1 MSSQAAQ
8 HISVNHNT
16 LEELKENGK
25 PSVEEDSA
33 RTSRRRVISTVT
45 ISHMKKAQ
53 SSPDIPWLTETDASR
68 FSTGRGSVLLACST
82 RAHHTKHSTAH
93 IYTAAAGADD
103 HIEHE
108 VSEAASSPP
117 GENADIG
124 PVNGDTSSSP
134 LVSKGFRSVKPS
146 LVTTEKKHTQPEDGS
161 CLSTDATHDPG
172 SAFEQTYSSEHT
184 ASEEMESAG
193 NPSPALPITENMS
206 DLQPQDLNFPN
217 LNYFIPVHLPRDGK
231 PEHSSAE
238 PPELE
243 MHPARLQPGA
253 VERDDVLAEQ
263 SQSCKTV
270 QDDQASSRPDIDQ
283 ATTPDECEELLTT
296 SSDTVVNGSVGSSSG
311 PDGASA
317 TDGDPTGTL
326 SAGHPPGS
334 DSDSQRSFSPT
345 GRASAYP
352 STMAVNPTIVLLQH
366 NRLMGDASSPT
377 PTPSPVPDAA
387 GQTGERAGEHPHDR
401 RAYERYADGE
411 RWVADGRPSVR
422 VIRPPDFPGIGG
434 VDEAGI
440 PLTSTDRPKDW
451 YKTMFNQIHKVNK
464 EPSDCNPYLPT
475 YRFPEERAQH
485 SHCQELNAYK
495 PTYIFP
501 EGTEKPPDP
510 EENPYRPTYVFSEFV
525 SRLNPEEDDEV
536 DGTFTP
542 RSDGTSDHSVPRSKS
557 LSDGPD
563 FDAQQQQRS
572 ATLPARIC
580 LRSAAQREWEPPD
593 KRVDTRSYR
602 AEPKSIFEYEPGRS
616 SVLDKEAPE
625 PQTLWQELP
634 VKKPQA
640 YGRLGSD
647 GRAENAGERMKTGPE
662 AVGTR
667 KIVQEEEEQVER
679 QNGRE
684 TGMTR
689 RPSYVSMEEIDV
701 QNEEWYK
708 FFAEL
713 EFGQRPFRRKIW
725 EYTPGNCSILPPQEK
740 QMSAYSTSAEQ
751 PTDKSG
757 YSMEPGYYAVRRQ
770 SEPAVSPVG
779 APGCEEEERQVYKAV
794 LEGGDIPMQG
804 LSSVIKRPSITSAPL
819 SPRSKGGDSVSA
831 LLFSDSDVVFSNPGS
846 SQIHPFRSAEAEAP
860 GASRFTV
867 ADRPSEPSKLTCD
880 EDVGVDQGLAK
891 RRSHSC
897 DDLLNESHSVET
909 EQPVKS
915 ESAENLTTKERNEYA
930 EIGDINRRDRG
941 KRKKVK
947 RKVRVTDPEF
957 SELYRTMHQIDR
969 QQITPS
975 PSLCCVGTM
984 VKRYEGSGMGLLP
997 NQGGQTEEVPKD
1009 LVTSRITEFEKFI
1022 KRTKSMPNLKI
1033 ANLVPSPVAVMVM
1046 CKSDTLSIRRMG
1058 NSFSA
1063 DSLLDSEVAME
1074 SKWQSTERKPSAV
1087 PRKKTSFASSD
1098 AVNPKRSAA
1107 APPLVVNQ
1115 ISLER
1120 ERDDDADTDGFASKL
1135 SEFVLVDRTSV
1146 CTESELD
1153 RLSFASCESLEK
1165 ARRRTHKHLSGGCTG
1180 YCPASWARFTLMS
1193 LYDKNN
1199 YDYYRSRSSPLNY
1212 KSMKMENYA
1221 RSYRTQAQPDRSSF
1235 ARAACLINPV
1245 PVRLKKKKK
1254 CLTSPLQTT
1263 SRQEHR
1269 AETLSSVHETYRE
1282 RMRRETRRRSL
1293 PDNRLLREL
1302 KTELKPFVPERK
1314 SSRYIWEN
1322 SEAPYPYFSENHY
1335 PGHLENIE
1343 MPCPFLPKRQY
1354 AEYLVDS
1361 SYPLLK
1367 PISPVP
1373 PSTYLLDRDQPTYLP
1388 AAVRGAYSCHVD
1400 GLEGRSMSPLWLLG
1414 SSPLPLEAALYPQPN
1429 LNHSELSLHSLDPSH
1444 RAQGDYHFVH
1454 RQESL
1459 SPRPM
1464 SACSSP
1470 TGRPPPIYESRE
1482 SAEVV
1487 SRRRRE
1493 DKERMLEEQRRI
1505 RREQEEADI
1514 ASRRHSGVFLSH
1526 HQFITNDR
1534 FGDLLNI
1541 DDSWKRTS
1549 VGEVCPSSPSPAQ
1562 PTRQTARAKYNFR
1575 AQSQKELPLHKGD
1588 VVYINRQVDQN
1599 WYEGEHHGRVG
1610 IFPATYVE
1618 LQPTQE
1624 KAPLSPLPA
1633 APPQVIQC
1641 GEAMGKF
1648 NFTADSH
1655 LEMSF
1660 KKGERIAVLRRV
1672 DENWYEGRIPGTA
1685 RHGIFPASY
1694 VEVLR
1699 KPLVKN
1705 AADYPDA
1712 PSPLGY
1718 GHHQGQGG
1726 NAEPGRLSR
1735 KFPPRSSTL
1744 PSHAAKGTDGSRALL
1759 QAVTSEWLDLTVRV
1773 SPSGTPTPPPPPL
1786 TPDLLASAPG
1796 RKPGVWNDEMMWGRR
1811 SRSPVPSQPPSNSSP
1826 LRGAGT
1832 HSIKLLPA
1840 GLPLTM
1846 SEASYVEAVCNEILQ
1861 IAEKSVQYCSSLSPF
1876 PQSEWLG
1883 PAAGCSYGRSETE
1896 RRPSPSHRDYGLR
1909 LVEPRYSPSLI
1920 PSAMHSPSMACR
1932 TSLSQPGSR
1941 TSLARQPGLRPSSS
1955 HPGYDSRLYDP
1966 GYAYASVQRGYAY
1979 RPLEVGYGLRSTE
1992 QAAYEQ
1998 RGSRDGYEYRLAE
2011 SSYRSRLAERDFDQR
2026 AMSRPGS
2033 GYDKTPSLIISQQP
2047 QPQQPVRIPDD
2058 FHLTG
2063 EPRFQAIY
2071 NYKPQNEDELE
2082 LLVGDVVEVME
2093 KCDDGWFVG
2102 TSRRTRLFG
2111 TFPGNYVKRV

>member
-124 PVNGDTSSSP
+124 PVNGDASSSP

-184 ASEEMESAG
+184 ASEEMEPAG
-193 NPSPALPITENMS
+193 NPPPALPITENMS
-206 DLQPQDLNFPN
+206 DLQPQDLNLPN

-366 NRLMGDASSPT
+366 NRLMGEQQKRLSRLSDASSPT

-485 SHCQELNAYK
+485 SHCQ
-495 PTYIFP
+495 
-501 EGTEKPPDP
+501 

-647 GRAENAGERMKTGPE
+647 GRAENAAERMKTGPE

-667 KIVQEEEEQVER
+667 KIVQEEEEEQVER

-819 SPRSKGGDSVSA
+819 SPRSK
-831 LLFSDSDVVFSNPGS
+831 
-846 SQIHPFRSAEAEAP
+846 
-860 GASRFTV
+860 
-867 ADRPSEPSKLTCD
+867 
-880 EDVGVDQGLAK
+880 
-891 RRSHSC
+891 
-897 DDLLNESHSVET
+897 
-909 EQPVKS
+909 
-915 ESAENLTTKERNEYA
+915 
-930 EIGDINRRDRG
+930 
-941 KRKKVK
+941 
-947 RKVRVTDPEF
+947 
-957 SELYRTMHQIDR
+957 
-969 QQITPS
+969 
-975 PSLCCVGTM
+975 
-984 VKRYEGSGMGLLP
+984 
-997 NQGGQTEEVPKD
+997 
-1009 LVTSRITEFEKFI
+1009 
-1022 KRTKSMPNLKI
+1022 
-1033 ANLVPSPVAVMVM
+1033 
-1046 CKSDTLSIRRMG
+1046 
-1058 NSFSA
+1058 
-1063 DSLLDSEVAME
+1063 
-1074 SKWQSTERKPSAV
+1074 
-1087 PRKKTSFASSD
+1087 
-1098 AVNPKRSAA
+1098 
-1107 APPLVVNQ
+1107 
-1115 ISLER
+1115 
-1120 ERDDDADTDGFASKL
+1120 
-1135 SEFVLVDRTSV
+1135 
-1146 CTESELD
+1146 
-1153 RLSFASCESLEK
+1153 
-1165 ARRRTHKHLSGGCTG
+1165 
-1180 YCPASWARFTLMS
+1180 
-1193 LYDKNN
+1193 
-1199 YDYYRSRSSPLNY
+1199 
-1212 KSMKMENYA
+1212 
-1221 RSYRTQAQPDRSSF
+1221 
-1235 ARAACLINPV
+1235 
-1245 PVRLKKKKK
+1245 
-1254 CLTSPLQTT
+1254 
-1263 SRQEHR
+1263 
-1269 AETLSSVHETYRE
+1269 
-1282 RMRRETRRRSL
+1282 
-1293 PDNRLLREL
+1293 
-1302 KTELKPFVPERK
+1302 
-1314 SSRYIWEN
+1314 
-1322 SEAPYPYFSENHY
+1322 
-1335 PGHLENIE
+1335 
-1343 MPCPFLPKRQY
+1343 
-1354 AEYLVDS
+1354 
-1361 SYPLLK
+1361 
-1367 PISPVP
+1367 
-1373 PSTYLLDRDQPTYLP
+1373 
-1388 AAVRGAYSCHVD
+1388 
-1400 GLEGRSMSPLWLLG
+1400 
-1414 SSPLPLEAALYPQPN
+1414 
-1429 LNHSELSLHSLDPSH
+1429 
-1444 RAQGDYHFVH
+1444 
-1454 RQESL
+1454 ESL

-1641 GEAMGKF
+1641 GEAVGKF

-1718 GHHQGQGG
+1718 SHHQGQGG

-1846 SEASYVEAVCNEILQ
+1846 SEASYV
-1861 IAEKSVQYCSSLSPF
+1861 
-1876 PQSEWLG
+1876 
-1883 PAAGCSYGRSETE
+1883 
-1896 RRPSPSHRDYGLR
+1896 
-1909 LVEPRYSPSLI
+1909 
-1920 PSAMHSPSMACR
+1920 
-1932 TSLSQPGSR
+1932 
-1941 TSLARQPGLRPSSS
+1941 
-1955 HPGYDSRLYDP
+1955 
-1966 GYAYASVQRGYAY
+1966 
-1979 RPLEVGYGLRSTE
+1979 
-1992 QAAYEQ
+1992 
-1998 RGSRDGYEYRLAE
+1998 
-2011 SSYRSRLAERDFDQR
+2011 
-2026 AMSRPGS
+2026 
-2033 GYDKTPSLIISQQP
+2033 QP

-2063 EPRFQAIY
+2063 EPFQAIY

>member
-124 PVNGDTSSSP
+124 PVNGDASSSP

-184 ASEEMESAG
+184 ASEEMEPAG
-193 NPSPALPITENMS
+193 NPPPALPITENMS
-206 DLQPQDLNFPN
+206 DLQPQDLNLPN

-366 NRLMGDASSPT
+366 NRLMGEQQKRLSRLSDASSPT

-485 SHCQELNAYK
+485 SHCQ
-495 PTYIFP
+495 
-501 EGTEKPPDP
+501 

-647 GRAENAGERMKTGPE
+647 GRAENAAERMKTGPE

-667 KIVQEEEEQVER
+667 KIVQEEEEEQVER

-819 SPRSKGGDSVSA
+819 SPRSK
-831 LLFSDSDVVFSNPGS
+831 
-846 SQIHPFRSAEAEAP
+846 
-860 GASRFTV
+860 
-867 ADRPSEPSKLTCD
+867 
-880 EDVGVDQGLAK
+880 
-891 RRSHSC
+891 
-897 DDLLNESHSVET
+897 
-909 EQPVKS
+909 
-915 ESAENLTTKERNEYA
+915 
-930 EIGDINRRDRG
+930 
-941 KRKKVK
+941 
-947 RKVRVTDPEF
+947 
-957 SELYRTMHQIDR
+957 
-969 QQITPS
+969 
-975 PSLCCVGTM
+975 
-984 VKRYEGSGMGLLP
+984 
-997 NQGGQTEEVPKD
+997 
-1009 LVTSRITEFEKFI
+1009 
-1022 KRTKSMPNLKI
+1022 
-1033 ANLVPSPVAVMVM
+1033 
-1046 CKSDTLSIRRMG
+1046 
-1058 NSFSA
+1058 
-1063 DSLLDSEVAME
+1063 
-1074 SKWQSTERKPSAV
+1074 
-1087 PRKKTSFASSD
+1087 
-1098 AVNPKRSAA
+1098 
-1107 APPLVVNQ
+1107 
-1115 ISLER
+1115 
-1120 ERDDDADTDGFASKL
+1120 
-1135 SEFVLVDRTSV
+1135 
-1146 CTESELD
+1146 
-1153 RLSFASCESLEK
+1153 
-1165 ARRRTHKHLSGGCTG
+1165 
-1180 YCPASWARFTLMS
+1180 
-1193 LYDKNN
+1193 
-1199 YDYYRSRSSPLNY
+1199 
-1212 KSMKMENYA
+1212 
-1221 RSYRTQAQPDRSSF
+1221 
-1235 ARAACLINPV
+1235 
-1245 PVRLKKKKK
+1245 
-1254 CLTSPLQTT
+1254 
-1263 SRQEHR
+1263 
-1269 AETLSSVHETYRE
+1269 
-1282 RMRRETRRRSL
+1282 
-1293 PDNRLLREL
+1293 
-1302 KTELKPFVPERK
+1302 
-1314 SSRYIWEN
+1314 
-1322 SEAPYPYFSENHY
+1322 
-1335 PGHLENIE
+1335 
-1343 MPCPFLPKRQY
+1343 
-1354 AEYLVDS
+1354 
-1361 SYPLLK
+1361 
-1367 PISPVP
+1367 
-1373 PSTYLLDRDQPTYLP
+1373 
-1388 AAVRGAYSCHVD
+1388 
-1400 GLEGRSMSPLWLLG
+1400 
-1414 SSPLPLEAALYPQPN
+1414 
-1429 LNHSELSLHSLDPSH
+1429 
-1444 RAQGDYHFVH
+1444 
-1454 RQESL
+1454 ESL

-1641 GEAMGKF
+1641 GEAVGKF

-1718 GHHQGQGG
+1718 SHHQGQGG
-1726 NAEPGRLSR
+1726 NAE
-1735 KFPPRSSTL
+1735 
-1744 PSHAAKGTDGSRALL
+1744 
-1759 QAVTSEWLDLTVRV
+1759 
-1773 SPSGTPTPPPPPL
+1773 
-1786 TPDLLASAPG
+1786 
-1796 RKPGVWNDEMMWGRR
+1796 PGVWNDEMMWGRR

-1832 HSIKLLPA
+1832 HSIK
-1840 GLPLTM
+1840 
-1846 SEASYVEAVCNEILQ
+1846 
-1861 IAEKSVQYCSSLSPF
+1861 
-1876 PQSEWLG
+1876 
-1883 PAAGCSYGRSETE
+1883 
-1896 RRPSPSHRDYGLR
+1896 
-1909 LVEPRYSPSLI
+1909 
-1920 PSAMHSPSMACR
+1920 
-1932 TSLSQPGSR
+1932 
-1941 TSLARQPGLRPSSS
+1941 
-1955 HPGYDSRLYDP
+1955 
-1966 GYAYASVQRGYAY
+1966 
-1979 RPLEVGYGLRSTE
+1979 
-1992 QAAYEQ
+1992 
-1998 RGSRDGYEYRLAE
+1998 
-2011 SSYRSRLAERDFDQR
+2011 
-2026 AMSRPGS
+2026 
-2033 GYDKTPSLIISQQP
+2033 QP

-2063 EPRFQAIY
+2063 EPFQAIY

>member
-93 IYTAAAGADD
+93 IYTAAAGADA

-117 GENADIG
+117 SGNADIG
-124 PVNGDTSSSP
+124 PVNGDASSSP
-134 LVSKGFRSVKPS
+134 LVAKGFRSVKPS

-193 NPSPALPITENMS
+193 NPPPALPITENMS
-206 DLQPQDLNFPN
+206 DLQPQDLNVPN

-238 PPELE
+238 SLELE
-243 MHPARLQPGA
+243 MHPARCQPRA
-253 VERDDVLAEQ
+253 MERDDVLAEQ
-263 SQSCKTV
+263 SQSCKTA
-270 QDDQASSRPDIDQ
+270 QDDQASSRPDIGQ

-296 SSDTVVNGSVGSSSG
+296 SSDTIVNGGVGSASG
-311 PDGASA
+311 PHGASA
-317 TDGDPTGTL
+317 TDGGPTGTL
-326 SAGHPPGS
+326 PAGPRPGS

-366 NRLMGDASSPT
+366 NRLMGEQQKRLSRLSDASSPA
-377 PTPSPVPDAA
+377 PTPSPAPDAA

-401 RAYERYADGE
+401 RAYEGYVDGQ
-411 RWVADGRPSVR
+411 RWAADGRPSVR
-422 VIRPPDFPGIGG
+422 VIRPPDFPGIGA

-485 SHCQELNAYK
+485 SHCQEVNAYK

-501 EGTEKPPDP
+501 EGTENPPDP

-525 SRLNPEEDDEV
+525 ARLNPEEDDEV

-542 RSDGTSDHSVPRSKS
+542 RSDGTSDHVVPRSKS
-557 LSDGPD
+557 LSDSRD
-563 FDAQQQQRS
+563 FDAQQQRS

-647 GRAENAGERMKTGPE
+647 GRAENAAERMKTGPE
-662 AVGTR
+662 AMGTR
-667 KIVQEEEEQVER
+667 KIVQEEEQVER

-740 QMSAYSTSAEQ
+740 QMSAYSVSAEQ

-831 LLFSDSDVVFSNPGS
+831 LLFSDSDVVCSNPGS
-846 SQIHPFRSAEAEAP
+846 SQTHPFRSAGAEAP
-860 GASRFTV
+860 GASGFAV
-867 ADRPSEPSKLTCD
+867 ADRPSEPSKFTCD

-984 VKRYEGSGMGLLP
+984 VKRYEGSGVGLLP

-1087 PRKKTSFASSD
+1087 PRKKASFASSD
-1098 AVNPKRSAA
+1098 AVSPQKSTA

-1221 RSYRTQAQPDRSSF
+1221 RNYRTQVQPDRSSF

-1302 KTELKPFVPERK
+1302 KTEIKPFVPERK

-1343 MPCPFLPKRQY
+1343 MSCPFLPKRQY

-1388 AAVRGAYSCHVD
+1388 AAVRGAYSCHLD

-1414 SSPLPLEAALYPQPN
+1414 SSPLPLEATLYPQPN

-1444 RAQGDYHFVH
+1444 RAQGDCHFVH
-1454 RQESL
+1454 HQESL

-1487 SRRRRE
+1487 ARRRRE
-1493 DKERMLEEQRRI
+1493 EKERMLEEQRRI

-1624 KAPLSPLPA
+1624 KAPLSPLAA

-1641 GEAMGKF
+1641 GEAVGKF

-1718 GHHQGQGG
+1718 SHQQGQGG

-1744 PSHAAKGTDGSRALL
+1744 PSHAAKGRDGSRALL
-1759 QAVTSEWLDLTVRV
+1759 QAITSEWLDLTVRV

-1796 RKPGVWNDEMMWGRR
+1796 RKSGVWNDEMMWGRR

-1832 HSIKLLPA
+1832 HSIK
-1840 GLPLTM
+1840 
-1846 SEASYVEAVCNEILQ
+1846 
-1861 IAEKSVQYCSSLSPF
+1861 
-1876 PQSEWLG
+1876 
-1883 PAAGCSYGRSETE
+1883 
-1896 RRPSPSHRDYGLR
+1896 
-1909 LVEPRYSPSLI
+1909 
-1920 PSAMHSPSMACR
+1920 
-1932 TSLSQPGSR
+1932 
-1941 TSLARQPGLRPSSS
+1941 
-1955 HPGYDSRLYDP
+1955 
-1966 GYAYASVQRGYAY
+1966 
-1979 RPLEVGYGLRSTE
+1979 
-1992 QAAYEQ
+1992 
-1998 RGSRDGYEYRLAE
+1998 
-2011 SSYRSRLAERDFDQR
+2011 
-2026 AMSRPGS
+2026 
-2033 GYDKTPSLIISQQP
+2033 QP

>member
-103 HIEHE
+103 YIEHE

-124 PVNGDTSSSP
+124 PVNGDASSSP

-146 LVTTEKKHTQPEDGS
+146 LVTTEKKHTQ
-161 CLSTDATHDPG
+161 
-172 SAFEQTYSSEHT
+172 
-184 ASEEMESAG
+184 
-193 NPSPALPITENMS
+193 
-206 DLQPQDLNFPN
+206 
-217 LNYFIPVHLPRDGK
+217 
-231 PEHSSAE
+231 
-238 PPELE
+238 
-243 MHPARLQPGA
+243 
-253 VERDDVLAEQ
+253 
-263 SQSCKTV
+263 
-270 QDDQASSRPDIDQ
+270 
-283 ATTPDECEELLTT
+283 
-296 SSDTVVNGSVGSSSG
+296 TVVNGSVGSSSG

-366 NRLMGDASSPT
+366 NRLMGEQQKRLSRLSDASSPT

-485 SHCQELNAYK
+485 SHCQ
-495 PTYIFP
+495 
-501 EGTEKPPDP
+501 
-510 EENPYRPTYVFSEFV
+510 
-525 SRLNPEEDDEV
+525 EDDEV

-647 GRAENAGERMKTGPE
+647 GRAENAAERMKTGPE

-667 KIVQEEEEQVER
+667 KIVQEEEEEQVER

-831 LLFSDSDVVFSNPGS
+831 LLFSDSDVVCSNPGS
-846 SQIHPFRSAEAEAP
+846 SQTHPFRSAEAEAP

-909 EQPVKS
+909 EQPFKS

-1245 PVRLKKKKK
+1245 PVRLKKKK

-1302 KTELKPFVPERK
+1302 KTEIKPFVPERK

-1641 GEAMGKF
+1641 GEAVGKF

-1718 GHHQGQGG
+1718 SHHQGQGG

-1909 LVEPRYSPSLI
+1909 LVEPRYSPNLI

-2033 GYDKTPSLIISQQP
+2033 GYDKTPSVIISQQP

>member
-93 IYTAAAGADD
+93 IYTAAAGADA

-108 VSEAASSPP
+108 VSESASSPP
-117 GENADIG
+117 SGNADIG
-124 PVNGDTSSSP
+124 PVNGDASSSP
-134 LVSKGFRSVKPS
+134 LVAKGFRSVKPS

-193 NPSPALPITENMS
+193 NPPPALPITENMS
-206 DLQPQDLNFPN
+206 DLQPQDLNVPN

-238 PPELE
+238 SLELE
-243 MHPARLQPGA
+243 MHPARCQPRA
-253 VERDDVLAEQ
+253 MERDDVLAEQ
-263 SQSCKTV
+263 SQSCKTA
-270 QDDQASSRPDIDQ
+270 QDDQASSRPDIGQ

-296 SSDTVVNGSVGSSSG
+296 SSDTIVNGGVGSASG
-311 PDGASA
+311 PHGASA
-317 TDGDPTGTL
+317 TDGGPTGTL
-326 SAGHPPGS
+326 PTGPRPGS

-366 NRLMGDASSPT
+366 NRLMGEQQKRLSRLSDASSPA
-377 PTPSPVPDAA
+377 PTPSPAPDAA

-401 RAYERYADGE
+401 RAYEGYVDGQ
-411 RWVADGRPSVR
+411 RWAADGRPSVR
-422 VIRPPDFPGIGG
+422 VIRPPDFPGIGA

-485 SHCQELNAYK
+485 SHCQEVNAYK

-525 SRLNPEEDDEV
+525 ARLNPEEDDEV

-542 RSDGTSDHSVPRSKS
+542 RSDGTSDHVVPRSKS
-557 LSDGPD
+557 LSDSRD
-563 FDAQQQQRS
+563 FDAQQQRS

-647 GRAENAGERMKTGPE
+647 GRAENAAERMKTGPE
-662 AVGTR
+662 AMGTR
-667 KIVQEEEEQVER
+667 KIVQEEEQVER

-740 QMSAYSTSAEQ
+740 QMSAYSVSAEQ

-831 LLFSDSDVVFSNPGS
+831 LLFSDSDVVCSNPGS
-846 SQIHPFRSAEAEAP
+846 SQTHPFRSAGAEAP
-860 GASRFTV
+860 GASGFAV
-867 ADRPSEPSKLTCD
+867 ADRPSEPSKFTCD

-984 VKRYEGSGMGLLP
+984 VKRYEGSGVGLLP

-1087 PRKKTSFASSD
+1087 PRKKASFASSD
-1098 AVNPKRSAA
+1098 AVSPQKSAA

-1221 RSYRTQAQPDRSSF
+1221 RNYRTQVQPDRSSF

-1302 KTELKPFVPERK
+1302 KTEIKPFVPERK

-1343 MPCPFLPKRQY
+1343 MSCPFLPKRQY

-1388 AAVRGAYSCHVD
+1388 AAVRGAYSCHLD

-1414 SSPLPLEAALYPQPN
+1414 SSPLPLEATLYPQPN

-1444 RAQGDYHFVH
+1444 RAQGDCHFVH
-1454 RQESL
+1454 HQESL

-1487 SRRRRE
+1487 ARRRRE
-1493 DKERMLEEQRRI
+1493 EKERMLEEQRRI

-1624 KAPLSPLPA
+1624 KAPLSPLAA

-1641 GEAMGKF
+1641 GEAVGKF

-1718 GHHQGQGG
+1718 SHQQGQGG
-1726 NAEPGRLSR
+1726 NAES
-1735 KFPPRSSTL
+1735 
-1744 PSHAAKGTDGSRALL
+1744 
-1759 QAVTSEWLDLTVRV
+1759 
-1773 SPSGTPTPPPPPL
+1773 
-1786 TPDLLASAPG
+1786 
-1796 RKPGVWNDEMMWGRR
+1796 GVWNDEMMWGRR

-1832 HSIKLLPA
+1832 HSIK
-1840 GLPLTM
+1840 
-1846 SEASYVEAVCNEILQ
+1846 
-1861 IAEKSVQYCSSLSPF
+1861 
-1876 PQSEWLG
+1876 
-1883 PAAGCSYGRSETE
+1883 
-1896 RRPSPSHRDYGLR
+1896 
-1909 LVEPRYSPSLI
+1909 
-1920 PSAMHSPSMACR
+1920 
-1932 TSLSQPGSR
+1932 
-1941 TSLARQPGLRPSSS
+1941 
-1955 HPGYDSRLYDP
+1955 
-1966 GYAYASVQRGYAY
+1966 
-1979 RPLEVGYGLRSTE
+1979 
-1992 QAAYEQ
+1992 
-1998 RGSRDGYEYRLAE
+1998 
-2011 SSYRSRLAERDFDQR
+2011 
-2026 AMSRPGS
+2026 
-2033 GYDKTPSLIISQQP
+2033 QP

>member
-93 IYTAAAGADD
+93 IYTAAAGADA

-117 GENADIG
+117 SGNADIG
-124 PVNGDTSSSP
+124 PVNGDASSSP
-134 LVSKGFRSVKPS
+134 LVAKGFRSVKPS
-146 LVTTEKKHTQPEDGS
+146 LVTTEKKHTQTIVNGGV
-161 CLSTDATHDPG
+161 G
-172 SAFEQTYSSEHT
+172 SA
-184 ASEEMESAG
+184 
-193 NPSPALPITENMS
+193 
-206 DLQPQDLNFPN
+206 
-217 LNYFIPVHLPRDGK
+217 
-231 PEHSSAE
+231 
-238 PPELE
+238 
-243 MHPARLQPGA
+243 
-253 VERDDVLAEQ
+253 
-263 SQSCKTV
+263 
-270 QDDQASSRPDIDQ
+270 
-283 ATTPDECEELLTT
+283 
-296 SSDTVVNGSVGSSSG
+296 SG
-311 PDGASA
+311 PHGASA
-317 TDGDPTGTL
+317 TDGGPTGTL
-326 SAGHPPGS
+326 PAGPRPGS

-366 NRLMGDASSPT
+366 NRLMGEQQKRLSRLSDASSPA
-377 PTPSPVPDAA
+377 PTPSPAPDAA

-401 RAYERYADGE
+401 RAYEGYVDGQ
-411 RWVADGRPSVR
+411 RWAADGRPSVR
-422 VIRPPDFPGIGG
+422 VIRPPDFPGIGA

-485 SHCQELNAYK
+485 SHCQEVNAYK

-501 EGTEKPPDP
+501 EGTENPPDP

-525 SRLNPEEDDEV
+525 ARLNPEEDDEV

-542 RSDGTSDHSVPRSKS
+542 RSDGTSDHVVPRSKS
-557 LSDGPD
+557 LSDSRD
-563 FDAQQQQRS
+563 FDAQQQRS

-647 GRAENAGERMKTGPE
+647 GRAENAAERMKTGPE
-662 AVGTR
+662 AMGTR
-667 KIVQEEEEQVER
+667 KIVQEEEQVER

-740 QMSAYSTSAEQ
+740 QMSAYSVSAEQ

-831 LLFSDSDVVFSNPGS
+831 LLFSDSDVVCSNPGS
-846 SQIHPFRSAEAEAP
+846 SQTHPFRSAGAEAP
-860 GASRFTV
+860 GASGFAV
-867 ADRPSEPSKLTCD
+867 ADRPSEPSKFTCD

-984 VKRYEGSGMGLLP
+984 VKRYEGSGVGLLP

-1087 PRKKTSFASSD
+1087 PRKKASFASSD
-1098 AVNPKRSAA
+1098 AVSPQKSTA

-1221 RSYRTQAQPDRSSF
+1221 RNYRTQVQPDRSSF

-1302 KTELKPFVPERK
+1302 KTEIKPFVPERK

-1343 MPCPFLPKRQY
+1343 MSCPFLPKRQY

-1388 AAVRGAYSCHVD
+1388 AAVRGAYSCHLD

-1414 SSPLPLEAALYPQPN
+1414 SSPLPLEATLYPQPN

-1444 RAQGDYHFVH
+1444 RAQGDCHFVH
-1454 RQESL
+1454 HQESL

-1487 SRRRRE
+1487 ARRRRE
-1493 DKERMLEEQRRI
+1493 EKERMLEEQRRI

-1624 KAPLSPLPA
+1624 KAPLSPLAA

-1641 GEAMGKF
+1641 GEAVGKF

-1718 GHHQGQGG
+1718 SHQQGQGG

-1744 PSHAAKGTDGSRALL
+1744 PSHAAKGRDGSRALL
-1759 QAVTSEWLDLTVRV
+1759 QAITSEWLDLTVRV

-1796 RKPGVWNDEMMWGRR
+1796 RKSGVWNDEMMWGRR

-1883 PAAGCSYGRSETE
+1883 PAAGCSYGRSDTE

-1920 PSAMHSPSMACR
+1920 PSAMHSPSTACR

-1941 TSLARQPGLRPSSS
+1941 TSLARQPGLRPSLS

>member
-93 IYTAAAGADD
+93 IYTAAAGADA

-117 GENADIG
+117 SGNADIG
-124 PVNGDTSSSP
+124 PVNGDASSSP
-134 LVSKGFRSVKPS
+134 LVAKGFRSVKPS

-193 NPSPALPITENMS
+193 NPPPALPITENMS
-206 DLQPQDLNFPN
+206 DLQPQDLNVPN

-238 PPELE
+238 SLELE
-243 MHPARLQPGA
+243 MHPARCQPRA
-253 VERDDVLAEQ
+253 MERDDVLAEQ
-263 SQSCKTV
+263 SQSCKTA
-270 QDDQASSRPDIDQ
+270 QDDQASSRPDIGQ

-296 SSDTVVNGSVGSSSG
+296 SSDTIVNGGVGSASG
-311 PDGASA
+311 PHGASA
-317 TDGDPTGTL
+317 TDGGPTGTL
-326 SAGHPPGS
+326 PAGPRPGS

-366 NRLMGDASSPT
+366 NRLMGEQQKRLSRLSDASSPA
-377 PTPSPVPDAA
+377 PTPSPAPDAA

-401 RAYERYADGE
+401 RAYEGYVDGQ
-411 RWVADGRPSVR
+411 RWAADGRPSVR
-422 VIRPPDFPGIGG
+422 VIRPPDFPGIGA

-485 SHCQELNAYK
+485 SHCQEVNAYK

-501 EGTEKPPDP
+501 EGTENPPDP

-525 SRLNPEEDDEV
+525 ARLNPEEDDEV

-542 RSDGTSDHSVPRSKS
+542 RSDGTSDHVVPRSKS
-557 LSDGPD
+557 LSDSRD
-563 FDAQQQQRS
+563 FDAQQQRS

-647 GRAENAGERMKTGPE
+647 GRAENAAERMKTGPE
-662 AVGTR
+662 AMGTR
-667 KIVQEEEEQVER
+667 KIVQEEEQVER

-740 QMSAYSTSAEQ
+740 QMSAYSVSAEQ

-831 LLFSDSDVVFSNPGS
+831 LLFSDSDVVCSNPGS
-846 SQIHPFRSAEAEAP
+846 SQTHPFRSAGAEAP
-860 GASRFTV
+860 GASGFAV
-867 ADRPSEPSKLTCD
+867 ADRPSEPSKFTCD

-984 VKRYEGSGMGLLP
+984 VKRYEGSGVGLLP

-1087 PRKKTSFASSD
+1087 PRKKASFASSD
-1098 AVNPKRSAA
+1098 AVSPQKSTA

-1221 RSYRTQAQPDRSSF
+1221 RNYRTQVQPDRSSF

-1302 KTELKPFVPERK
+1302 KTEIKPFVPERK

-1343 MPCPFLPKRQY
+1343 MSCPFLPKRQY

-1388 AAVRGAYSCHVD
+1388 AAVRGAYSCHLD

-1414 SSPLPLEAALYPQPN
+1414 SSPLPLEATLYPQPN

-1444 RAQGDYHFVH
+1444 RAQGDCHFVH
-1454 RQESL
+1454 HQESL

-1487 SRRRRE
+1487 ARRRRE
-1493 DKERMLEEQRRI
+1493 EKERMLEEQRRI

-1624 KAPLSPLPA
+1624 KAPLSPLAA

-1641 GEAMGKF
+1641 GEAVGKF

-1718 GHHQGQGG
+1718 SHQQGQGG

-1744 PSHAAKGTDGSRALL
+1744 PSHAAKGRDGSRALL
-1759 QAVTSEWLDLTVRV
+1759 QAITSEWLDLTVRV

-1796 RKPGVWNDEMMWGRR
+1796 RKSGVWNDEMMWGRR

-1846 SEASYVEAVCNEILQ
+1846 SEASYV
-1861 IAEKSVQYCSSLSPF
+1861 
-1876 PQSEWLG
+1876 
-1883 PAAGCSYGRSETE
+1883 
-1896 RRPSPSHRDYGLR
+1896 
-1909 LVEPRYSPSLI
+1909 
-1920 PSAMHSPSMACR
+1920 
-1932 TSLSQPGSR
+1932 
-1941 TSLARQPGLRPSSS
+1941 
-1955 HPGYDSRLYDP
+1955 
-1966 GYAYASVQRGYAY
+1966 
-1979 RPLEVGYGLRSTE
+1979 
-1992 QAAYEQ
+1992 
-1998 RGSRDGYEYRLAE
+1998 
-2011 SSYRSRLAERDFDQR
+2011 
-2026 AMSRPGS
+2026 
-2033 GYDKTPSLIISQQP
+2033 P

>member
-93 IYTAAAGADD
+93 IYTAAAGADA

-117 GENADIG
+117 SGNADIG
-124 PVNGDTSSSP
+124 PVNGDASSSP
-134 LVSKGFRSVKPS
+134 LVAKGFRSVKPS

-193 NPSPALPITENMS
+193 NPPPALPITENMS
-206 DLQPQDLNFPN
+206 DLQPQDLNVPN

-238 PPELE
+238 SLELE
-243 MHPARLQPGA
+243 MHPARCQPRA
-253 VERDDVLAEQ
+253 MERDDVLAEQ
-263 SQSCKTV
+263 SQSCKTA
-270 QDDQASSRPDIDQ
+270 QDDQASSRPDIGQ

-296 SSDTVVNGSVGSSSG
+296 SSDTIVNGGVGSASG
-311 PDGASA
+311 PHGASA
-317 TDGDPTGTL
+317 TDGGPTGTL
-326 SAGHPPGS
+326 PAGPRPGS

-366 NRLMGDASSPT
+366 NRLMGEQQKRLSRLSDASSPA
-377 PTPSPVPDAA
+377 PTPSPAPDAA

-401 RAYERYADGE
+401 RAYEGYVDGQ
-411 RWVADGRPSVR
+411 RWAADGRPSVR
-422 VIRPPDFPGIGG
+422 VIRPPDFPGIGA

-485 SHCQELNAYK
+485 SHCQEVNAYK

-501 EGTEKPPDP
+501 EGTENPPDP

-525 SRLNPEEDDEV
+525 ARLNPEEDDEV

-542 RSDGTSDHSVPRSKS
+542 RSDGTSDHVVPRSKS
-557 LSDGPD
+557 LSDSRD
-563 FDAQQQQRS
+563 FDAQQQRS

-647 GRAENAGERMKTGPE
+647 GRAENAAERMKTGPE
-662 AVGTR
+662 AMGTR
-667 KIVQEEEEQVER
+667 KIVQEEEQVER

-740 QMSAYSTSAEQ
+740 QMSAYSVSAEQ

-831 LLFSDSDVVFSNPGS
+831 LLFSDSDVVCSNPGS
-846 SQIHPFRSAEAEAP
+846 SQTHPFRSAGAEAP
-860 GASRFTV
+860 GASGFAV
-867 ADRPSEPSKLTCD
+867 ADRPSEPSKFTCD

-984 VKRYEGSGMGLLP
+984 VKRYEGSGVGLLP

-1087 PRKKTSFASSD
+1087 PRKKASFASSD
-1098 AVNPKRSAA
+1098 AVSPQKSTA

-1221 RSYRTQAQPDRSSF
+1221 RNYRTQVQPDRSSF

-1302 KTELKPFVPERK
+1302 KTEIKPFVPERK

-1343 MPCPFLPKRQY
+1343 MSCPFLPKRQY

-1388 AAVRGAYSCHVD
+1388 AAVRGAYSCHLD

-1414 SSPLPLEAALYPQPN
+1414 SSPLPLEATLYPQPN

-1444 RAQGDYHFVH
+1444 RAQGDCHFVH
-1454 RQESL
+1454 HQESL

-1487 SRRRRE
+1487 ARRRRE
-1493 DKERMLEEQRRI
+1493 EKERMLEEQRRI

-1624 KAPLSPLPA
+1624 KAPLSPLAA

-1641 GEAMGKF
+1641 GEAVGKF

-1718 GHHQGQGG
+1718 SHQQGQGG

-1744 PSHAAKGTDGSRALL
+1744 PSHAAKGRDGSRALL
-1759 QAVTSEWLDLTVRV
+1759 QAITSEWLDLTVRV

-1796 RKPGVWNDEMMWGRR
+1796 RKSGVWNDEMMWGRR

-1846 SEASYVEAVCNEILQ
+1846 SEASYV
-1861 IAEKSVQYCSSLSPF
+1861 
-1876 PQSEWLG
+1876 
-1883 PAAGCSYGRSETE
+1883 
-1896 RRPSPSHRDYGLR
+1896 
-1909 LVEPRYSPSLI
+1909 
-1920 PSAMHSPSMACR
+1920 
-1932 TSLSQPGSR
+1932 
-1941 TSLARQPGLRPSSS
+1941 
-1955 HPGYDSRLYDP
+1955 
-1966 GYAYASVQRGYAY
+1966 
-1979 RPLEVGYGLRSTE
+1979 
-1992 QAAYEQ
+1992 
-1998 RGSRDGYEYRLAE
+1998 
-2011 SSYRSRLAERDFDQR
+2011 
-2026 AMSRPGS
+2026 
-2033 GYDKTPSLIISQQP
+2033 P

-2063 EPRFQAIY
+2063 EPFQAIY

>member
-93 IYTAAAGADD
+93 IYTAAAGADA

-108 VSEAASSPP
+108 VSESASSPP
-117 GENADIG
+117 SGNADIG
-124 PVNGDTSSSP
+124 PVNGDASSSP
-134 LVSKGFRSVKPS
+134 LVAKGFRSVKPS

-193 NPSPALPITENMS
+193 NPPPALPITENMS
-206 DLQPQDLNFPN
+206 DLQPQDLNVPN

-238 PPELE
+238 SLELE
-243 MHPARLQPGA
+243 MHPARCQPRA
-253 VERDDVLAEQ
+253 MERDDVLAEQ
-263 SQSCKTV
+263 SQSCKTA
-270 QDDQASSRPDIDQ
+270 QDDQASSRPDIGQ

-296 SSDTVVNGSVGSSSG
+296 SSDTIVNGGVGSASG
-311 PDGASA
+311 PHGASA
-317 TDGDPTGTL
+317 TDGGPTGTL
-326 SAGHPPGS
+326 PTGPRPGS

-366 NRLMGDASSPT
+366 NRLMGEQQKRLSRLSDASSPA
-377 PTPSPVPDAA
+377 PTPSPAPDAA

-401 RAYERYADGE
+401 RAYEGYVDGQ
-411 RWVADGRPSVR
+411 RWAADGRPSVR
-422 VIRPPDFPGIGG
+422 VIRPPDFPGIGA

-485 SHCQELNAYK
+485 SHCQEVNAYK

-525 SRLNPEEDDEV
+525 ARLNPEEDDEV

-542 RSDGTSDHSVPRSKS
+542 RSDGTSDHVVPRSKS
-557 LSDGPD
+557 LSDSRD
-563 FDAQQQQRS
+563 FDAQQQRS

-647 GRAENAGERMKTGPE
+647 GRAENAAERMKTGPE
-662 AVGTR
+662 AMGTR
-667 KIVQEEEEQVER
+667 KIVQEEEQVER

-740 QMSAYSTSAEQ
+740 QMSAYSVSAEQ

-831 LLFSDSDVVFSNPGS
+831 LLFSDSDVVCSNPGS
-846 SQIHPFRSAEAEAP
+846 SQTHPFRSAGAEAP
-860 GASRFTV
+860 GASGFAV
-867 ADRPSEPSKLTCD
+867 ADRPSEPSKFTCD

-984 VKRYEGSGMGLLP
+984 VKRYEGSGVGLLP

-1087 PRKKTSFASSD
+1087 PRKKASFASSD
-1098 AVNPKRSAA
+1098 AVSPQKSAA

-1221 RSYRTQAQPDRSSF
+1221 RNYRTQVQPDRSSF

-1302 KTELKPFVPERK
+1302 KTEIKPFVPERK

-1343 MPCPFLPKRQY
+1343 MSCPFLPKRQY

-1388 AAVRGAYSCHVD
+1388 AAVRGAYSCHLD

-1414 SSPLPLEAALYPQPN
+1414 SSPLPLEATLYPQPN

-1444 RAQGDYHFVH
+1444 RAQGDCHFVH
-1454 RQESL
+1454 HQESL

-1487 SRRRRE
+1487 ARRRRE
-1493 DKERMLEEQRRI
+1493 EKERMLEEQRRI

-1624 KAPLSPLPA
+1624 KAPLSPLAA

-1641 GEAMGKF
+1641 GEAVGKF

-1718 GHHQGQGG
+1718 SHQQGQGG

-1744 PSHAAKGTDGSRALL
+1744 PSHAAKGRDGSRALL
-1759 QAVTSEWLDLTVRV
+1759 QAITSEWLDLTVRV

-1796 RKPGVWNDEMMWGRR
+1796 RKSGVWNDEMMWGRR

-1832 HSIKLLPA
+1832 HSIK
-1840 GLPLTM
+1840 
-1846 SEASYVEAVCNEILQ
+1846 
-1861 IAEKSVQYCSSLSPF
+1861 
-1876 PQSEWLG
+1876 
-1883 PAAGCSYGRSETE
+1883 
-1896 RRPSPSHRDYGLR
+1896 
-1909 LVEPRYSPSLI
+1909 
-1920 PSAMHSPSMACR
+1920 
-1932 TSLSQPGSR
+1932 
-1941 TSLARQPGLRPSSS
+1941 
-1955 HPGYDSRLYDP
+1955 
-1966 GYAYASVQRGYAY
+1966 
-1979 RPLEVGYGLRSTE
+1979 
-1992 QAAYEQ
+1992 
-1998 RGSRDGYEYRLAE
+1998 
-2011 SSYRSRLAERDFDQR
+2011 
-2026 AMSRPGS
+2026 
-2033 GYDKTPSLIISQQP
+2033 QP

-2063 EPRFQAIY
+2063 EPFQAIY

>member
-93 IYTAAAGADD
+93 IYTAAAGADA

-117 GENADIG
+117 SGNADIG
-124 PVNGDTSSSP
+124 PVNGDASSSP
-134 LVSKGFRSVKPS
+134 LVAKGFRSVKPS

-193 NPSPALPITENMS
+193 NPPPALPITENMS
-206 DLQPQDLNFPN
+206 DLQPQDLNVPN

-238 PPELE
+238 SLELE
-243 MHPARLQPGA
+243 MHPARCQPRA
-253 VERDDVLAEQ
+253 MERDDVLAEQ
-263 SQSCKTV
+263 SQSCKTA
-270 QDDQASSRPDIDQ
+270 QDDQASSRPDIGQ

-296 SSDTVVNGSVGSSSG
+296 SSDTIVNGGVGSASG
-311 PDGASA
+311 PHGASA
-317 TDGDPTGTL
+317 TDGGPTGTL
-326 SAGHPPGS
+326 PAGPRPGS

-366 NRLMGDASSPT
+366 NRLMGEQQKRLSRLSDASSPA
-377 PTPSPVPDAA
+377 PTPSPAPDAA

-401 RAYERYADGE
+401 RAYEGYVDGQ
-411 RWVADGRPSVR
+411 RWAADGRPSVR
-422 VIRPPDFPGIGG
+422 VIRPPDFPGIGA

-485 SHCQELNAYK
+485 SHCQEVNAYK

-501 EGTEKPPDP
+501 EGTENPPDP

-525 SRLNPEEDDEV
+525 ARLNPEEDDEV

-542 RSDGTSDHSVPRSKS
+542 RSDGTSDHVVPRSKS
-557 LSDGPD
+557 LSDSRD
-563 FDAQQQQRS
+563 FDAQQQRS

-647 GRAENAGERMKTGPE
+647 GRAENAAERMKTGPE
-662 AVGTR
+662 AMGTR
-667 KIVQEEEEQVER
+667 KIVQEEEQVER

-740 QMSAYSTSAEQ
+740 QMSAYSVSAEQ

-831 LLFSDSDVVFSNPGS
+831 LLFSDSDVVCSNPGS
-846 SQIHPFRSAEAEAP
+846 SQTHPFRSAGAEAP
-860 GASRFTV
+860 GASGFAV
-867 ADRPSEPSKLTCD
+867 ADRPSEPSKFTCD

-984 VKRYEGSGMGLLP
+984 VKRYEGSGVGLLP

-1087 PRKKTSFASSD
+1087 PRKKASFASSD
-1098 AVNPKRSAA
+1098 AVSPQKSTA

-1221 RSYRTQAQPDRSSF
+1221 RNYRTQVQPDRSSF

-1302 KTELKPFVPERK
+1302 KTEIKPFVPERK

-1343 MPCPFLPKRQY
+1343 MSCPFLPKRQY

-1388 AAVRGAYSCHVD
+1388 AAVRGAYSCHLD

-1414 SSPLPLEAALYPQPN
+1414 SSPLPLEATLYPQPN

-1444 RAQGDYHFVH
+1444 RAQGDCHFVH
-1454 RQESL
+1454 HQESL

-1487 SRRRRE
+1487 ARRRRE
-1493 DKERMLEEQRRI
+1493 EKERMLEEQRRI

-1624 KAPLSPLPA
+1624 KAPLSPLAA

-1641 GEAMGKF
+1641 GEAVGKF

-1718 GHHQGQGG
+1718 SHQQGQGG
-1726 NAEPGRLSR
+1726 NAES
-1735 KFPPRSSTL
+1735 
-1744 PSHAAKGTDGSRALL
+1744 
-1759 QAVTSEWLDLTVRV
+1759 
-1773 SPSGTPTPPPPPL
+1773 
-1786 TPDLLASAPG
+1786 
-1796 RKPGVWNDEMMWGRR
+1796 GVWNDEMMWGRR

-1832 HSIKLLPA
+1832 HSIK
-1840 GLPLTM
+1840 
-1846 SEASYVEAVCNEILQ
+1846 
-1861 IAEKSVQYCSSLSPF
+1861 
-1876 PQSEWLG
+1876 
-1883 PAAGCSYGRSETE
+1883 
-1896 RRPSPSHRDYGLR
+1896 
-1909 LVEPRYSPSLI
+1909 
-1920 PSAMHSPSMACR
+1920 
-1932 TSLSQPGSR
+1932 
-1941 TSLARQPGLRPSSS
+1941 
-1955 HPGYDSRLYDP
+1955 
-1966 GYAYASVQRGYAY
+1966 
-1979 RPLEVGYGLRSTE
+1979 
-1992 QAAYEQ
+1992 
-1998 RGSRDGYEYRLAE
+1998 
-2011 SSYRSRLAERDFDQR
+2011 
-2026 AMSRPGS
+2026 
-2033 GYDKTPSLIISQQP
+2033 QP

>member
-93 IYTAAAGADD
+93 IYTAAAGADA

-108 VSEAASSPP
+108 VSESASSPP
-117 GENADIG
+117 SGNADIG
-124 PVNGDTSSSP
+124 PVNGDASSSP
-134 LVSKGFRSVKPS
+134 LVAKGFRSVKPS

-193 NPSPALPITENMS
+193 NPPPALPITENMS
-206 DLQPQDLNFPN
+206 DLQPQDLNVPN

-238 PPELE
+238 SLELE
-243 MHPARLQPGA
+243 MHPARCQPRA
-253 VERDDVLAEQ
+253 MERDDVLAEQ
-263 SQSCKTV
+263 SQSCKTA
-270 QDDQASSRPDIDQ
+270 QDDQASSRPDIGQ

-296 SSDTVVNGSVGSSSG
+296 SSDTIVNGGVGSASG
-311 PDGASA
+311 PHGASA
-317 TDGDPTGTL
+317 TDGGPTGTL
-326 SAGHPPGS
+326 PTGPRPGS

-366 NRLMGDASSPT
+366 NRLMGEQQKRLSRLSDASSPA
-377 PTPSPVPDAA
+377 PTPSPAPDAA

-401 RAYERYADGE
+401 RAYEGYVDGQ
-411 RWVADGRPSVR
+411 RWAADGRPSVR
-422 VIRPPDFPGIGG
+422 VIRPPDFPGIGA

-485 SHCQELNAYK
+485 SHCQEVNAYK

-525 SRLNPEEDDEV
+525 ARLNPEEDDEV

-542 RSDGTSDHSVPRSKS
+542 RSDGTSDHVVPRSKS
-557 LSDGPD
+557 LSDSRD
-563 FDAQQQQRS
+563 FDAQQQRS

-647 GRAENAGERMKTGPE
+647 GRAENAAERMKTGPE
-662 AVGTR
+662 AMGTR
-667 KIVQEEEEQVER
+667 KIVQEEEQVER

-740 QMSAYSTSAEQ
+740 QMSAYSVSAEQ

-831 LLFSDSDVVFSNPGS
+831 LLFSDSDVVCSNPGS
-846 SQIHPFRSAEAEAP
+846 SQTHPFRSAGAEAP
-860 GASRFTV
+860 GASGFAV
-867 ADRPSEPSKLTCD
+867 ADRPSEPSKFTCD

-984 VKRYEGSGMGLLP
+984 VKRYEGSGVGLLP

-1087 PRKKTSFASSD
+1087 PRKKASFASSD
-1098 AVNPKRSAA
+1098 AVSPQKSAA

-1221 RSYRTQAQPDRSSF
+1221 RNYRTQVQPDRSSF

-1302 KTELKPFVPERK
+1302 KTEIKPFVPERK

-1343 MPCPFLPKRQY
+1343 MSCPFLPKRQY

-1388 AAVRGAYSCHVD
+1388 AAVRGAYSCHLD

-1414 SSPLPLEAALYPQPN
+1414 SSPLPLEATLYPQPN

-1444 RAQGDYHFVH
+1444 RAQGDCHFVH
-1454 RQESL
+1454 HQESL

-1487 SRRRRE
+1487 ARRRRE
-1493 DKERMLEEQRRI
+1493 EKERMLEEQRRI

-1624 KAPLSPLPA
+1624 KAPLSPLAA

-1641 GEAMGKF
+1641 GEAVGKF

-1718 GHHQGQGG
+1718 SHQQGQGG

-1744 PSHAAKGTDGSRALL
+1744 PSHAAKGRDGSRALL
-1759 QAVTSEWLDLTVRV
+1759 QAITSEWLDLTVRV

-1796 RKPGVWNDEMMWGRR
+1796 RKSGVWNDEMMWGRR

-1832 HSIKLLPA
+1832 HSIK
-1840 GLPLTM
+1840 
-1846 SEASYVEAVCNEILQ
+1846 
-1861 IAEKSVQYCSSLSPF
+1861 
-1876 PQSEWLG
+1876 
-1883 PAAGCSYGRSETE
+1883 
-1896 RRPSPSHRDYGLR
+1896 
-1909 LVEPRYSPSLI
+1909 
-1920 PSAMHSPSMACR
+1920 
-1932 TSLSQPGSR
+1932 
-1941 TSLARQPGLRPSSS
+1941 
-1955 HPGYDSRLYDP
+1955 
-1966 GYAYASVQRGYAY
+1966 
-1979 RPLEVGYGLRSTE
+1979 
-1992 QAAYEQ
+1992 
-1998 RGSRDGYEYRLAE
+1998 
-2011 SSYRSRLAERDFDQR
+2011 
-2026 AMSRPGS
+2026 
-2033 GYDKTPSLIISQQP
+2033 P

-2063 EPRFQAIY
+2063 EPFQAIY

>member
-103 HIEHE
+103 YIEHE

-124 PVNGDTSSSP
+124 PVNGDASSSP

-184 ASEEMESAG
+184 ASEEMEPAG
-193 NPSPALPITENMS
+193 NPPPALPITENMS
-206 DLQPQDLNFPN
+206 DLQPQDLNLPN

-366 NRLMGDASSPT
+366 NRLMGEQQKRLSRLSDASSPT

-485 SHCQELNAYK
+485 SHCQ
-495 PTYIFP
+495 
-501 EGTEKPPDP
+501 
-510 EENPYRPTYVFSEFV
+510 
-525 SRLNPEEDDEV
+525 EDDEV

-647 GRAENAGERMKTGPE
+647 GRAENAAERMKTGPE

-667 KIVQEEEEQVER
+667 KIVQEEEEEQVER

-831 LLFSDSDVVFSNPGS
+831 LLFSDSDVVCSNPGS
-846 SQIHPFRSAEAEAP
+846 SQTHPFRSAEAEAP

-909 EQPVKS
+909 EQPFKS

-1245 PVRLKKKKK
+1245 PVRLKKKK

-1302 KTELKPFVPERK
+1302 KTEIKPFVPERK

-1641 GEAMGKF
+1641 GEAVGKF

-1718 GHHQGQGG
+1718 SHHQGQGG

-1832 HSIKLLPA
+1832 HSIK
-1840 GLPLTM
+1840 
-1846 SEASYVEAVCNEILQ
+1846 
-1861 IAEKSVQYCSSLSPF
+1861 
-1876 PQSEWLG
+1876 
-1883 PAAGCSYGRSETE
+1883 
-1896 RRPSPSHRDYGLR
+1896 
-1909 LVEPRYSPSLI
+1909 
-1920 PSAMHSPSMACR
+1920 
-1932 TSLSQPGSR
+1932 
-1941 TSLARQPGLRPSSS
+1941 
-1955 HPGYDSRLYDP
+1955 
-1966 GYAYASVQRGYAY
+1966 
-1979 RPLEVGYGLRSTE
+1979 
-1992 QAAYEQ
+1992 
-1998 RGSRDGYEYRLAE
+1998 
-2011 SSYRSRLAERDFDQR
+2011 
-2026 AMSRPGS
+2026 
-2033 GYDKTPSLIISQQP
+2033 QP

>member
-93 IYTAAAGADD
+93 IYTAAAGADA

-117 GENADIG
+117 SGNADIG
-124 PVNGDTSSSP
+124 PVNGDASSSP
-134 LVSKGFRSVKPS
+134 LVAKGFRSVKPS

-193 NPSPALPITENMS
+193 NPPPALPITENMS
-206 DLQPQDLNFPN
+206 DLQPQDLNVPN

-238 PPELE
+238 SLELE
-243 MHPARLQPGA
+243 MHPARCQPRA
-253 VERDDVLAEQ
+253 MERDDVLAEQ
-263 SQSCKTV
+263 SQSCKTA
-270 QDDQASSRPDIDQ
+270 QDDQASSRPDIGQ

-296 SSDTVVNGSVGSSSG
+296 SSDTIVNGGVGSASG
-311 PDGASA
+311 PHGASA
-317 TDGDPTGTL
+317 TDGGPTGTL
-326 SAGHPPGS
+326 PAGPRPGS

-366 NRLMGDASSPT
+366 NRLMGEQQKRLSRLSDASSPA
-377 PTPSPVPDAA
+377 PTPSPAPDAA

-401 RAYERYADGE
+401 RAYEGYVDGQ
-411 RWVADGRPSVR
+411 RWAADGRPSVR
-422 VIRPPDFPGIGG
+422 VIRPPDFPGIGA

-485 SHCQELNAYK
+485 SHCQEVNAYK

-501 EGTEKPPDP
+501 EGTENPPDP

-525 SRLNPEEDDEV
+525 ARLNPEEDDEV

-542 RSDGTSDHSVPRSKS
+542 RSDGTSDHVVPRSKS
-557 LSDGPD
+557 LSDSRD
-563 FDAQQQQRS
+563 FDAQQQRS

-647 GRAENAGERMKTGPE
+647 GRAENAAERMKTGPE
-662 AVGTR
+662 AMGTR
-667 KIVQEEEEQVER
+667 KIVQEEEQVER

-740 QMSAYSTSAEQ
+740 QMSAYSVSAEQ

-831 LLFSDSDVVFSNPGS
+831 LLFSDSDVVCSNPGS
-846 SQIHPFRSAEAEAP
+846 SQTHPFRSAGAEAP
-860 GASRFTV
+860 GASGFAV
-867 ADRPSEPSKLTCD
+867 ADRPSEPSKFTCD

-984 VKRYEGSGMGLLP
+984 VKRYEGSGVGLLP

-1087 PRKKTSFASSD
+1087 PRKKASFASSD
-1098 AVNPKRSAA
+1098 AVSPQKSTA

-1221 RSYRTQAQPDRSSF
+1221 RNYRTQVQPDRSSF

-1302 KTELKPFVPERK
+1302 KTEIKPFVPERK

-1343 MPCPFLPKRQY
+1343 MSCPFLPKRQY

-1388 AAVRGAYSCHVD
+1388 AAVRGAYSCHLD

-1414 SSPLPLEAALYPQPN
+1414 SSPLPLEATLYPQPN

-1444 RAQGDYHFVH
+1444 RAQGDCHFVH
-1454 RQESL
+1454 HQESL

-1487 SRRRRE
+1487 ARRRRE
-1493 DKERMLEEQRRI
+1493 EKERMLEEQRRI

-1624 KAPLSPLPA
+1624 KAPLSPLAA

-1641 GEAMGKF
+1641 GEAVGKF

-1718 GHHQGQGG
+1718 SHQQGQGG

-1744 PSHAAKGTDGSRALL
+1744 PSHAAKGRDGSRALL
-1759 QAVTSEWLDLTVRV
+1759 QAITSEWLDLTVRV

-1796 RKPGVWNDEMMWGRR
+1796 RKSGVWNDEMMWGRR

-1832 HSIKLLPA
+1832 HSIK
-1840 GLPLTM
+1840 
-1846 SEASYVEAVCNEILQ
+1846 
-1861 IAEKSVQYCSSLSPF
+1861 
-1876 PQSEWLG
+1876 
-1883 PAAGCSYGRSETE
+1883 
-1896 RRPSPSHRDYGLR
+1896 
-1909 LVEPRYSPSLI
+1909 
-1920 PSAMHSPSMACR
+1920 
-1932 TSLSQPGSR
+1932 
-1941 TSLARQPGLRPSSS
+1941 
-1955 HPGYDSRLYDP
+1955 
-1966 GYAYASVQRGYAY
+1966 
-1979 RPLEVGYGLRSTE
+1979 
-1992 QAAYEQ
+1992 
-1998 RGSRDGYEYRLAE
+1998 
-2011 SSYRSRLAERDFDQR
+2011 
-2026 AMSRPGS
+2026 
-2033 GYDKTPSLIISQQP
+2033 QP

-2063 EPRFQAIY
+2063 EPFQAIY

>member
-93 IYTAAAGADD
+93 IYTAAAGADA

-108 VSEAASSPP
+108 VSESASSPP
-117 GENADIG
+117 SGNADIG
-124 PVNGDTSSSP
+124 PVNGDASSSP
-134 LVSKGFRSVKPS
+134 LVAKGFRSVKPS

-193 NPSPALPITENMS
+193 NPPPALPITENMS
-206 DLQPQDLNFPN
+206 DLQPQDLNVPN

-238 PPELE
+238 SLELE
-243 MHPARLQPGA
+243 MHPARCQPRA
-253 VERDDVLAEQ
+253 MERDDVLAEQ
-263 SQSCKTV
+263 SQSCKTA
-270 QDDQASSRPDIDQ
+270 QDDQASSRPDIGQ

-296 SSDTVVNGSVGSSSG
+296 SSDTIVNGGVGSASG
-311 PDGASA
+311 PHGASA
-317 TDGDPTGTL
+317 TDGGPTGTL
-326 SAGHPPGS
+326 PTGPRPGS

-366 NRLMGDASSPT
+366 NRLMGEQQKRLSRLSDASSPA
-377 PTPSPVPDAA
+377 PTPSPAPDAA

-401 RAYERYADGE
+401 RAYEGYVDGQ
-411 RWVADGRPSVR
+411 RWAADGRPSVR
-422 VIRPPDFPGIGG
+422 VIRPPDFPGIGA

-485 SHCQELNAYK
+485 SHCQEVNAYK

-525 SRLNPEEDDEV
+525 ARLNPEEDDEV

-542 RSDGTSDHSVPRSKS
+542 RSDGTSDHVVPRSKS
-557 LSDGPD
+557 LSDSRD
-563 FDAQQQQRS
+563 FDAQQQRS

-647 GRAENAGERMKTGPE
+647 GRAENAAERMKTGPE
-662 AVGTR
+662 AMGTR
-667 KIVQEEEEQVER
+667 KIVQEEEQVER

-740 QMSAYSTSAEQ
+740 QMSAYSVSAEQ

-819 SPRSKGGDSVSA
+819 SPRSK
-831 LLFSDSDVVFSNPGS
+831 
-846 SQIHPFRSAEAEAP
+846 
-860 GASRFTV
+860 
-867 ADRPSEPSKLTCD
+867 
-880 EDVGVDQGLAK
+880 
-891 RRSHSC
+891 
-897 DDLLNESHSVET
+897 
-909 EQPVKS
+909 
-915 ESAENLTTKERNEYA
+915 
-930 EIGDINRRDRG
+930 
-941 KRKKVK
+941 
-947 RKVRVTDPEF
+947 
-957 SELYRTMHQIDR
+957 
-969 QQITPS
+969 
-975 PSLCCVGTM
+975 
-984 VKRYEGSGMGLLP
+984 
-997 NQGGQTEEVPKD
+997 
-1009 LVTSRITEFEKFI
+1009 
-1022 KRTKSMPNLKI
+1022 
-1033 ANLVPSPVAVMVM
+1033 
-1046 CKSDTLSIRRMG
+1046 
-1058 NSFSA
+1058 
-1063 DSLLDSEVAME
+1063 
-1074 SKWQSTERKPSAV
+1074 
-1087 PRKKTSFASSD
+1087 
-1098 AVNPKRSAA
+1098 
-1107 APPLVVNQ
+1107 
-1115 ISLER
+1115 
-1120 ERDDDADTDGFASKL
+1120 
-1135 SEFVLVDRTSV
+1135 
-1146 CTESELD
+1146 
-1153 RLSFASCESLEK
+1153 
-1165 ARRRTHKHLSGGCTG
+1165 
-1180 YCPASWARFTLMS
+1180 
-1193 LYDKNN
+1193 
-1199 YDYYRSRSSPLNY
+1199 
-1212 KSMKMENYA
+1212 
-1221 RSYRTQAQPDRSSF
+1221 
-1235 ARAACLINPV
+1235 
-1245 PVRLKKKKK
+1245 
-1254 CLTSPLQTT
+1254 
-1263 SRQEHR
+1263 
-1269 AETLSSVHETYRE
+1269 
-1282 RMRRETRRRSL
+1282 
-1293 PDNRLLREL
+1293 
-1302 KTELKPFVPERK
+1302 
-1314 SSRYIWEN
+1314 
-1322 SEAPYPYFSENHY
+1322 
-1335 PGHLENIE
+1335 
-1343 MPCPFLPKRQY
+1343 
-1354 AEYLVDS
+1354 
-1361 SYPLLK
+1361 
-1367 PISPVP
+1367 
-1373 PSTYLLDRDQPTYLP
+1373 
-1388 AAVRGAYSCHVD
+1388 
-1400 GLEGRSMSPLWLLG
+1400 
-1414 SSPLPLEAALYPQPN
+1414 
-1429 LNHSELSLHSLDPSH
+1429 
-1444 RAQGDYHFVH
+1444 
-1454 RQESL
+1454 ESL

-1487 SRRRRE
+1487 ARRRRE
-1493 DKERMLEEQRRI
+1493 EKERMLEEQRRI

-1624 KAPLSPLPA
+1624 KAPLSPLAA

-1641 GEAMGKF
+1641 GEAVGKF

-1718 GHHQGQGG
+1718 SHQQGQGG

-1744 PSHAAKGTDGSRALL
+1744 PSHAAKGRDGSRALL
-1759 QAVTSEWLDLTVRV
+1759 QAITSEWLDLTVRV

-1796 RKPGVWNDEMMWGRR
+1796 RKSGVWNDEMMWGRR

-1883 PAAGCSYGRSETE
+1883 PAAGCSYGRSDTE

-1920 PSAMHSPSMACR
+1920 PSAMHSPSTACR

-1941 TSLARQPGLRPSSS
+1941 TSLARQPGLRPSLS

>member
-124 PVNGDTSSSP
+124 PVNGDASSSP

-184 ASEEMESAG
+184 ASEEMEPAG
-193 NPSPALPITENMS
+193 NPPPALPITENMS
-206 DLQPQDLNFPN
+206 DLQPQDLNLPN

-366 NRLMGDASSPT
+366 NRLMGEQQKRLSRLSDASSPT

-485 SHCQELNAYK
+485 SHCQ
-495 PTYIFP
+495 
-501 EGTEKPPDP
+501 
-510 EENPYRPTYVFSEFV
+510 
-525 SRLNPEEDDEV
+525 EDDEV

-647 GRAENAGERMKTGPE
+647 GRAENAAERMKTGPE

-667 KIVQEEEEQVER
+667 KIVQEEEEEQVER

-819 SPRSKGGDSVSA
+819 SPRSK
-831 LLFSDSDVVFSNPGS
+831 
-846 SQIHPFRSAEAEAP
+846 
-860 GASRFTV
+860 
-867 ADRPSEPSKLTCD
+867 
-880 EDVGVDQGLAK
+880 
-891 RRSHSC
+891 
-897 DDLLNESHSVET
+897 
-909 EQPVKS
+909 
-915 ESAENLTTKERNEYA
+915 
-930 EIGDINRRDRG
+930 
-941 KRKKVK
+941 
-947 RKVRVTDPEF
+947 
-957 SELYRTMHQIDR
+957 
-969 QQITPS
+969 
-975 PSLCCVGTM
+975 
-984 VKRYEGSGMGLLP
+984 
-997 NQGGQTEEVPKD
+997 
-1009 LVTSRITEFEKFI
+1009 
-1022 KRTKSMPNLKI
+1022 
-1033 ANLVPSPVAVMVM
+1033 
-1046 CKSDTLSIRRMG
+1046 
-1058 NSFSA
+1058 
-1063 DSLLDSEVAME
+1063 
-1074 SKWQSTERKPSAV
+1074 
-1087 PRKKTSFASSD
+1087 
-1098 AVNPKRSAA
+1098 
-1107 APPLVVNQ
+1107 
-1115 ISLER
+1115 
-1120 ERDDDADTDGFASKL
+1120 
-1135 SEFVLVDRTSV
+1135 
-1146 CTESELD
+1146 
-1153 RLSFASCESLEK
+1153 
-1165 ARRRTHKHLSGGCTG
+1165 
-1180 YCPASWARFTLMS
+1180 
-1193 LYDKNN
+1193 
-1199 YDYYRSRSSPLNY
+1199 
-1212 KSMKMENYA
+1212 
-1221 RSYRTQAQPDRSSF
+1221 
-1235 ARAACLINPV
+1235 
-1245 PVRLKKKKK
+1245 
-1254 CLTSPLQTT
+1254 
-1263 SRQEHR
+1263 
-1269 AETLSSVHETYRE
+1269 
-1282 RMRRETRRRSL
+1282 
-1293 PDNRLLREL
+1293 
-1302 KTELKPFVPERK
+1302 
-1314 SSRYIWEN
+1314 
-1322 SEAPYPYFSENHY
+1322 
-1335 PGHLENIE
+1335 
-1343 MPCPFLPKRQY
+1343 
-1354 AEYLVDS
+1354 
-1361 SYPLLK
+1361 
-1367 PISPVP
+1367 
-1373 PSTYLLDRDQPTYLP
+1373 
-1388 AAVRGAYSCHVD
+1388 
-1400 GLEGRSMSPLWLLG
+1400 
-1414 SSPLPLEAALYPQPN
+1414 
-1429 LNHSELSLHSLDPSH
+1429 
-1444 RAQGDYHFVH
+1444 
-1454 RQESL
+1454 ESL

-1618 LQPTQE
+1618 PTQE

-1641 GEAMGKF
+1641 GEAVGKF

-1718 GHHQGQGG
+1718 SHHQGQGG

-1796 RKPGVWNDEMMWGRR
+1796 RKVNPPSPSSVAIVRHGYVPSPDKRSLSPVDYQMVSYKTLPNISHFDPKQVPAFDGYTLRSVKADHPLKVSCSSSPSSQGCAHKQLSRSLATLPINSRHGNVTTRGRPKVCSHAQAYGMHRTSPTMQSPVTSSSPALFSPPLLVVSPPEDSDSAGAGRHLCPTGYPMAAAGKEHCNGQSLDRLFQEVEHYIDDDNGLDTLVVRKAASSAQPGPTKEVVRQRVRPQRTRVIKVPSIEQGAIEETSGEPVADSGTRPREDSQKAPSRPWQKPGVWNDEMMWGRR

-1832 HSIKLLPA
+1832 HSIK
-1840 GLPLTM
+1840 
-1846 SEASYVEAVCNEILQ
+1846 
-1861 IAEKSVQYCSSLSPF
+1861 
-1876 PQSEWLG
+1876 
-1883 PAAGCSYGRSETE
+1883 
-1896 RRPSPSHRDYGLR
+1896 
-1909 LVEPRYSPSLI
+1909 
-1920 PSAMHSPSMACR
+1920 
-1932 TSLSQPGSR
+1932 
-1941 TSLARQPGLRPSSS
+1941 
-1955 HPGYDSRLYDP
+1955 
-1966 GYAYASVQRGYAY
+1966 
-1979 RPLEVGYGLRSTE
+1979 
-1992 QAAYEQ
+1992 
-1998 RGSRDGYEYRLAE
+1998 
-2011 SSYRSRLAERDFDQR
+2011 
-2026 AMSRPGS
+2026 
-2033 GYDKTPSLIISQQP
+2033 QP

-2063 EPRFQAIY
+2063 EPFQAIY

>member
-53 SSPDIPWLTETDASR
+53 SSPDIPWLT
-68 FSTGRGSVLLACST
+68 
-82 RAHHTKHSTAH
+82 
-93 IYTAAAGADD
+93 
-103 HIEHE
+103 

-124 PVNGDTSSSP
+124 PVNGDASSSP

-146 LVTTEKKHTQPEDGS
+146 LPEDGS

-184 ASEEMESAG
+184 ASEEMEPAG
-193 NPSPALPITENMS
+193 NPPPALPITENMS
-206 DLQPQDLNFPN
+206 DLQPQDLNLPN

-253 VERDDVLAEQ
+253 
-263 SQSCKTV
+263 
-270 QDDQASSRPDIDQ
+270 
-283 ATTPDECEELLTT
+283 
-296 SSDTVVNGSVGSSSG
+296 TVVNGSVGSSSG

-510 EENPYRPTYVFSEFV
+510 GTAAFGCRVAL
-525 SRLNPEEDDEV
+525 RLPA
-536 DGTFTP
+536 
-542 RSDGTSDHSVPRSKS
+542 DHSVPRSKS

-616 SVLDKEAPE
+616 SVLDKEAP
-625 PQTLWQELP
+625 
-634 VKKPQA
+634 
-640 YGRLGSD
+640 
-647 GRAENAGERMKTGPE
+647 
-662 AVGTR
+662 
-667 KIVQEEEEQVER
+667 
-679 QNGRE
+679 
-684 TGMTR
+684 
-689 RPSYVSMEEIDV
+689 PSYVSMEEIDV

-713 EFGQRPFRRKIW
+713 EFGQRPVSGKIW

-740 QMSAYSTSAEQ
+740 QRPWPGDLHAETRRKPCRAHGQ
-751 PTDKSG
+751 RTKKPLFFCVLVSPVHS
-757 YSMEPGYYAVRRQ
+757 SMEPGYYAVRRQ

-819 SPRSKGGDSVSA
+819 SPRSK
-831 LLFSDSDVVFSNPGS
+831 
-846 SQIHPFRSAEAEAP
+846 
-860 GASRFTV
+860 
-867 ADRPSEPSKLTCD
+867 
-880 EDVGVDQGLAK
+880 
-891 RRSHSC
+891 
-897 DDLLNESHSVET
+897 
-909 EQPVKS
+909 
-915 ESAENLTTKERNEYA
+915 
-930 EIGDINRRDRG
+930 
-941 KRKKVK
+941 
-947 RKVRVTDPEF
+947 
-957 SELYRTMHQIDR
+957 
-969 QQITPS
+969 
-975 PSLCCVGTM
+975 
-984 VKRYEGSGMGLLP
+984 
-997 NQGGQTEEVPKD
+997 
-1009 LVTSRITEFEKFI
+1009 
-1022 KRTKSMPNLKI
+1022 
-1033 ANLVPSPVAVMVM
+1033 
-1046 CKSDTLSIRRMG
+1046 
-1058 NSFSA
+1058 
-1063 DSLLDSEVAME
+1063 
-1074 SKWQSTERKPSAV
+1074 
-1087 PRKKTSFASSD
+1087 
-1098 AVNPKRSAA
+1098 
-1107 APPLVVNQ
+1107 
-1115 ISLER
+1115 
-1120 ERDDDADTDGFASKL
+1120 
-1135 SEFVLVDRTSV
+1135 
-1146 CTESELD
+1146 
-1153 RLSFASCESLEK
+1153 
-1165 ARRRTHKHLSGGCTG
+1165 
-1180 YCPASWARFTLMS
+1180 
-1193 LYDKNN
+1193 
-1199 YDYYRSRSSPLNY
+1199 
-1212 KSMKMENYA
+1212 
-1221 RSYRTQAQPDRSSF
+1221 
-1235 ARAACLINPV
+1235 
-1245 PVRLKKKKK
+1245 
-1254 CLTSPLQTT
+1254 
-1263 SRQEHR
+1263 
-1269 AETLSSVHETYRE
+1269 
-1282 RMRRETRRRSL
+1282 
-1293 PDNRLLREL
+1293 
-1302 KTELKPFVPERK
+1302 
-1314 SSRYIWEN
+1314 
-1322 SEAPYPYFSENHY
+1322 
-1335 PGHLENIE
+1335 
-1343 MPCPFLPKRQY
+1343 
-1354 AEYLVDS
+1354 
-1361 SYPLLK
+1361 
-1367 PISPVP
+1367 
-1373 PSTYLLDRDQPTYLP
+1373 
-1388 AAVRGAYSCHVD
+1388 
-1400 GLEGRSMSPLWLLG
+1400 
-1414 SSPLPLEAALYPQPN
+1414 
-1429 LNHSELSLHSLDPSH
+1429 
-1444 RAQGDYHFVH
+1444 
-1454 RQESL
+1454 ESL

-1549 VGEVCPSSPSPAQ
+1549 

-1641 GEAMGKF
+1641 GEAVGKF

-1718 GHHQGQGG
+1718 SHHQGQGG
-1726 NAEPGRLSR
+1726 NAE
-1735 KFPPRSSTL
+1735 
-1744 PSHAAKGTDGSRALL
+1744 
-1759 QAVTSEWLDLTVRV
+1759 
-1773 SPSGTPTPPPPPL
+1773 
-1786 TPDLLASAPG
+1786 
-1796 RKPGVWNDEMMWGRR
+1796 
-1811 SRSPVPSQPPSNSSP
+1811 
-1826 LRGAGT
+1826 
-1832 HSIKLLPA
+1832 
-1840 GLPLTM
+1840 
-1846 SEASYVEAVCNEILQ
+1846 
-1861 IAEKSVQYCSSLSPF
+1861 
-1876 PQSEWLG
+1876 
-1883 PAAGCSYGRSETE
+1883 
-1896 RRPSPSHRDYGLR
+1896 
-1909 LVEPRYSPSLI
+1909 
-1920 PSAMHSPSMACR
+1920 
-1932 TSLSQPGSR
+1932 
-1941 TSLARQPGLRPSSS
+1941 
-1955 HPGYDSRLYDP
+1955 
-1966 GYAYASVQRGYAY
+1966 
-1979 RPLEVGYGLRSTE
+1979 
-1992 QAAYEQ
+1992 
-1998 RGSRDGYEYRLAE
+1998 
-2011 SSYRSRLAERDFDQR
+2011 
-2026 AMSRPGS
+2026 
-2033 GYDKTPSLIISQQP
+2033 
-2047 QPQQPVRIPDD
+2047 PQQPVRIPDD

-2063 EPRFQAIY
+2063 EPFQAIY

>member
-93 IYTAAAGADD
+93 IYTAAAGADA

-108 VSEAASSPP
+108 VSESASSPP
-117 GENADIG
+117 SGNADIG
-124 PVNGDTSSSP
+124 PVNGDASSSP
-134 LVSKGFRSVKPS
+134 LVAKGFRSVKPS

-193 NPSPALPITENMS
+193 NPPPALPITENMS
-206 DLQPQDLNFPN
+206 DLQPQDLNVPN

-238 PPELE
+238 SLELE
-243 MHPARLQPGA
+243 MHPARCQPRA
-253 VERDDVLAEQ
+253 MERDDVLAEQ
-263 SQSCKTV
+263 SQSCKTA
-270 QDDQASSRPDIDQ
+270 QDDQASSRPDIGQ

-296 SSDTVVNGSVGSSSG
+296 SSDTIVNGGVGSASG
-311 PDGASA
+311 PHGASA
-317 TDGDPTGTL
+317 TDGGPTGTL
-326 SAGHPPGS
+326 PTGPRPGS

-366 NRLMGDASSPT
+366 NRLMGEQQKRLSRLSDASSPA
-377 PTPSPVPDAA
+377 PTPSPAPDAA

-401 RAYERYADGE
+401 RAYEGYVDGQ
-411 RWVADGRPSVR
+411 RWAADGRPSVR
-422 VIRPPDFPGIGG
+422 VIRPPDFPGIGA

-485 SHCQELNAYK
+485 SHCQEVNAYK

-525 SRLNPEEDDEV
+525 ARLNPEEDDEV

-542 RSDGTSDHSVPRSKS
+542 RSDGTSDHVVPRSKS
-557 LSDGPD
+557 LSDSRD
-563 FDAQQQQRS
+563 FDAQQQRS

-647 GRAENAGERMKTGPE
+647 GRAENAAERMKTGPE
-662 AVGTR
+662 AMGTR
-667 KIVQEEEEQVER
+667 KIVQEEEQVER

-740 QMSAYSTSAEQ
+740 QMSAYSVSAEQ

-831 LLFSDSDVVFSNPGS
+831 LLFSDSDVVCSNPGS
-846 SQIHPFRSAEAEAP
+846 SQTHPFRSAGAEAP
-860 GASRFTV
+860 GASGFAV
-867 ADRPSEPSKLTCD
+867 ADRPSEPSKFTCD

-984 VKRYEGSGMGLLP
+984 VKRYEGSGVGLLP

-1087 PRKKTSFASSD
+1087 PRKKASFASSD
-1098 AVNPKRSAA
+1098 AVSPQKSAA

-1221 RSYRTQAQPDRSSF
+1221 RNYRTQVQPDRSSF

-1302 KTELKPFVPERK
+1302 KTEIKPFVPERK

-1343 MPCPFLPKRQY
+1343 MSCPFLPKRQY

-1388 AAVRGAYSCHVD
+1388 AAVRGAYSCHLD

-1414 SSPLPLEAALYPQPN
+1414 SSPLPLEATLYPQPN

-1444 RAQGDYHFVH
+1444 RAQGDCHFVH
-1454 RQESL
+1454 HQESL

-1487 SRRRRE
+1487 ARRRRE
-1493 DKERMLEEQRRI
+1493 EKERMLEEQRRI

-1624 KAPLSPLPA
+1624 KAPLSPLAA

-1641 GEAMGKF
+1641 GEAVGKF

-1718 GHHQGQGG
+1718 SHQQGQGG
-1726 NAEPGRLSR
+1726 NAES
-1735 KFPPRSSTL
+1735 
-1744 PSHAAKGTDGSRALL
+1744 
-1759 QAVTSEWLDLTVRV
+1759 
-1773 SPSGTPTPPPPPL
+1773 
-1786 TPDLLASAPG
+1786 
-1796 RKPGVWNDEMMWGRR
+1796 GVWNDEMMWGRR

-1832 HSIKLLPA
+1832 HSIK
-1840 GLPLTM
+1840 
-1846 SEASYVEAVCNEILQ
+1846 
-1861 IAEKSVQYCSSLSPF
+1861 
-1876 PQSEWLG
+1876 
-1883 PAAGCSYGRSETE
+1883 
-1896 RRPSPSHRDYGLR
+1896 
-1909 LVEPRYSPSLI
+1909 
-1920 PSAMHSPSMACR
+1920 
-1932 TSLSQPGSR
+1932 
-1941 TSLARQPGLRPSSS
+1941 
-1955 HPGYDSRLYDP
+1955 
-1966 GYAYASVQRGYAY
+1966 
-1979 RPLEVGYGLRSTE
+1979 
-1992 QAAYEQ
+1992 
-1998 RGSRDGYEYRLAE
+1998 
-2011 SSYRSRLAERDFDQR
+2011 
-2026 AMSRPGS
+2026 
-2033 GYDKTPSLIISQQP
+2033 P

>member
-93 IYTAAAGADD
+93 IYTAAAGADA

-117 GENADIG
+117 SGNADIG
-124 PVNGDTSSSP
+124 PVNGDASSSP
-134 LVSKGFRSVKPS
+134 LVAKGFRSVKPS

-193 NPSPALPITENMS
+193 NPPPALPITENMS
-206 DLQPQDLNFPN
+206 DLQPQDLNVPN

-238 PPELE
+238 SLELE
-243 MHPARLQPGA
+243 MHPARCQPRA
-253 VERDDVLAEQ
+253 MERDDVLAEQ
-263 SQSCKTV
+263 SQSCKTA
-270 QDDQASSRPDIDQ
+270 QDDQASSRPDIGQ

-296 SSDTVVNGSVGSSSG
+296 SSDTIVNGGVGSASG
-311 PDGASA
+311 PHGASA
-317 TDGDPTGTL
+317 TDGGPTGTL
-326 SAGHPPGS
+326 PAGPRPGS

-366 NRLMGDASSPT
+366 NRLMGEQQKRLSRLSDASSPA
-377 PTPSPVPDAA
+377 PTPSPAPDAA

-401 RAYERYADGE
+401 RAYEGYVDGQ
-411 RWVADGRPSVR
+411 RWAADGRPSVR
-422 VIRPPDFPGIGG
+422 VIRPPDFPGIGA

-485 SHCQELNAYK
+485 SHCQEVNAYK

-501 EGTEKPPDP
+501 EGTENPPDP

-525 SRLNPEEDDEV
+525 ARLNPEEDDEV

-542 RSDGTSDHSVPRSKS
+542 RSDGTSDHVVPRSKS
-557 LSDGPD
+557 LSDSRD
-563 FDAQQQQRS
+563 FDAQQQRS

-647 GRAENAGERMKTGPE
+647 GRAENAAERMKTGPE
-662 AVGTR
+662 AMGTR
-667 KIVQEEEEQVER
+667 KIVQEEEQVER

-740 QMSAYSTSAEQ
+740 QMSAYSVSAEQ

-831 LLFSDSDVVFSNPGS
+831 LLFSDSDVVCSNPGS
-846 SQIHPFRSAEAEAP
+846 SQTHPFRSAGAEAP
-860 GASRFTV
+860 GASGFAV
-867 ADRPSEPSKLTCD
+867 ADRPSEPSKFTCD

-984 VKRYEGSGMGLLP
+984 VKRYEGSGVGLLP

-1087 PRKKTSFASSD
+1087 PRKKASFASSD
-1098 AVNPKRSAA
+1098 AVSPQKSTA

-1221 RSYRTQAQPDRSSF
+1221 RNYRTQVQPDRSSF

-1302 KTELKPFVPERK
+1302 KTEIKPFVPERK

-1343 MPCPFLPKRQY
+1343 MSCPFLPKRQY

-1388 AAVRGAYSCHVD
+1388 AAVRGAYSCHLD

-1414 SSPLPLEAALYPQPN
+1414 SSPLPLEATLYPQPN

-1444 RAQGDYHFVH
+1444 RAQGDCHFVH
-1454 RQESL
+1454 HQESL

-1487 SRRRRE
+1487 ARRRRE
-1493 DKERMLEEQRRI
+1493 EKERMLEEQRRI

-1624 KAPLSPLPA
+1624 KAPLSPLAA

-1641 GEAMGKF
+1641 GEAVGKF

-1718 GHHQGQGG
+1718 SHQQGQGG

-1744 PSHAAKGTDGSRALL
+1744 PSHAAKGRDGSRALL
-1759 QAVTSEWLDLTVRV
+1759 QAITSEWLDLTVRV

-1796 RKPGVWNDEMMWGRR
+1796 RKSGVWNDEMMWGRR

-1832 HSIKLLPA
+1832 HSIK
-1840 GLPLTM
+1840 
-1846 SEASYVEAVCNEILQ
+1846 
-1861 IAEKSVQYCSSLSPF
+1861 
-1876 PQSEWLG
+1876 
-1883 PAAGCSYGRSETE
+1883 
-1896 RRPSPSHRDYGLR
+1896 
-1909 LVEPRYSPSLI
+1909 
-1920 PSAMHSPSMACR
+1920 
-1932 TSLSQPGSR
+1932 
-1941 TSLARQPGLRPSSS
+1941 
-1955 HPGYDSRLYDP
+1955 
-1966 GYAYASVQRGYAY
+1966 
-1979 RPLEVGYGLRSTE
+1979 
-1992 QAAYEQ
+1992 
-1998 RGSRDGYEYRLAE
+1998 
-2011 SSYRSRLAERDFDQR
+2011 
-2026 AMSRPGS
+2026 
-2033 GYDKTPSLIISQQP
+2033 P

>member
-93 IYTAAAGADD
+93 IYTAAAGADA

-117 GENADIG
+117 SGNADIG
-124 PVNGDTSSSP
+124 PVNGDASSSP
-134 LVSKGFRSVKPS
+134 LVAKGFRSVKPS

-193 NPSPALPITENMS
+193 NPPPALPITENMS
-206 DLQPQDLNFPN
+206 DLQPQDLNVPN

-238 PPELE
+238 SLELE
-243 MHPARLQPGA
+243 MHPARCQPRA
-253 VERDDVLAEQ
+253 MERDDVLAEQ
-263 SQSCKTV
+263 SQSCKTA
-270 QDDQASSRPDIDQ
+270 QDDQASSRPDIGQ

-296 SSDTVVNGSVGSSSG
+296 SSDTIVNGGVGSASG
-311 PDGASA
+311 PHGASA
-317 TDGDPTGTL
+317 TDGGPTGTL
-326 SAGHPPGS
+326 PAGPRPGS

-366 NRLMGDASSPT
+366 NRLMGEQQKRLSRLSDASSPA
-377 PTPSPVPDAA
+377 PTPSPAPDAA

-401 RAYERYADGE
+401 RAYEGYVDGQ
-411 RWVADGRPSVR
+411 RWAADGRPSVR
-422 VIRPPDFPGIGG
+422 VIRPPDFPGIGA

-485 SHCQELNAYK
+485 SHCQEVNAYK

-501 EGTEKPPDP
+501 EGTENPPDP

-525 SRLNPEEDDEV
+525 ARLNPEEDDEV

-542 RSDGTSDHSVPRSKS
+542 RSDGTSDHVVPRSKS
-557 LSDGPD
+557 LSDSRD
-563 FDAQQQQRS
+563 FDAQQQRS

-647 GRAENAGERMKTGPE
+647 GRAENAAERMKTGPE
-662 AVGTR
+662 AMGTR
-667 KIVQEEEEQVER
+667 KIVQEEEQVER

-740 QMSAYSTSAEQ
+740 QMSAYSVSAEQ

-831 LLFSDSDVVFSNPGS
+831 LLFSDSDVVCSNPGS
-846 SQIHPFRSAEAEAP
+846 SQTHPFRSAGAEAP
-860 GASRFTV
+860 GASGFAV
-867 ADRPSEPSKLTCD
+867 ADRPSEPSKFTCD

-984 VKRYEGSGMGLLP
+984 VKRYEGSGVGLLP

-1087 PRKKTSFASSD
+1087 PRKKASFASSD
-1098 AVNPKRSAA
+1098 AVSPQKSTA

-1221 RSYRTQAQPDRSSF
+1221 RNYRTQVQPDRSSF

-1302 KTELKPFVPERK
+1302 KTEIKPFVPERK

-1343 MPCPFLPKRQY
+1343 MSCPFLPKRQY

-1388 AAVRGAYSCHVD
+1388 AAVRGAYSCHLD

-1414 SSPLPLEAALYPQPN
+1414 SSPLPLEATLYPQPN

-1444 RAQGDYHFVH
+1444 RAQGDCHFVH
-1454 RQESL
+1454 HQESL

-1487 SRRRRE
+1487 ARRRRE
-1493 DKERMLEEQRRI
+1493 EKERMLEEQRRI

-1624 KAPLSPLPA
+1624 KAPLSPLAA

-1641 GEAMGKF
+1641 GEAVGKF

-1718 GHHQGQGG
+1718 SHQQGQGG

-1744 PSHAAKGTDGSRALL
+1744 PSHAAKGRDGSRALL
-1759 QAVTSEWLDLTVRV
+1759 QAITSEWLDLTVRV

-1796 RKPGVWNDEMMWGRR
+1796 RKSGVWNDEMMWGRR

-1832 HSIKLLPA
+1832 HSIK
-1840 GLPLTM
+1840 
-1846 SEASYVEAVCNEILQ
+1846 
-1861 IAEKSVQYCSSLSPF
+1861 
-1876 PQSEWLG
+1876 
-1883 PAAGCSYGRSETE
+1883 
-1896 RRPSPSHRDYGLR
+1896 
-1909 LVEPRYSPSLI
+1909 
-1920 PSAMHSPSMACR
+1920 
-1932 TSLSQPGSR
+1932 
-1941 TSLARQPGLRPSSS
+1941 
-1955 HPGYDSRLYDP
+1955 
-1966 GYAYASVQRGYAY
+1966 
-1979 RPLEVGYGLRSTE
+1979 
-1992 QAAYEQ
+1992 
-1998 RGSRDGYEYRLAE
+1998 
-2011 SSYRSRLAERDFDQR
+2011 
-2026 AMSRPGS
+2026 
-2033 GYDKTPSLIISQQP
+2033 P

-2063 EPRFQAIY
+2063 EPFQAIY

>member
-103 HIEHE
+103 YIEHE

-124 PVNGDTSSSP
+124 PVNGDASSSP

-184 ASEEMESAG
+184 ASEEMEPAG
-193 NPSPALPITENMS
+193 NPPPALPITENMS
-206 DLQPQDLNFPN
+206 DLQPQDLNLPN

-366 NRLMGDASSPT
+366 NRLMGEQQKRLSRLSDASSPT

-485 SHCQELNAYK
+485 SHCQ
-495 PTYIFP
+495 
-501 EGTEKPPDP
+501 
-510 EENPYRPTYVFSEFV
+510 
-525 SRLNPEEDDEV
+525 EDDEV

-647 GRAENAGERMKTGPE
+647 GRAENAAERMKTGPE

-667 KIVQEEEEQVER
+667 KIVQEEEEEQVER

-831 LLFSDSDVVFSNPGS
+831 LLFSDSDVVCSNPGS
-846 SQIHPFRSAEAEAP
+846 SQTHPFRSAEAEAP

-909 EQPVKS
+909 EQPFKS

-1245 PVRLKKKKK
+1245 PVRLKKKK

-1302 KTELKPFVPERK
+1302 KTEIKPFVPERK

-1641 GEAMGKF
+1641 GEAVGKF

-1718 GHHQGQGG
+1718 SHHQGQGG

-1832 HSIKLLPA
+1832 HSIK
-1840 GLPLTM
+1840 
-1846 SEASYVEAVCNEILQ
+1846 
-1861 IAEKSVQYCSSLSPF
+1861 
-1876 PQSEWLG
+1876 
-1883 PAAGCSYGRSETE
+1883 
-1896 RRPSPSHRDYGLR
+1896 
-1909 LVEPRYSPSLI
+1909 
-1920 PSAMHSPSMACR
+1920 
-1932 TSLSQPGSR
+1932 
-1941 TSLARQPGLRPSSS
+1941 
-1955 HPGYDSRLYDP
+1955 
-1966 GYAYASVQRGYAY
+1966 
-1979 RPLEVGYGLRSTE
+1979 
-1992 QAAYEQ
+1992 
-1998 RGSRDGYEYRLAE
+1998 
-2011 SSYRSRLAERDFDQR
+2011 
-2026 AMSRPGS
+2026 
-2033 GYDKTPSLIISQQP
+2033 QP

-2063 EPRFQAIY
+2063 EPFQAIY

>member
-93 IYTAAAGADD
+93 IYTAAAGADA

-108 VSEAASSPP
+108 VSESASSPP
-117 GENADIG
+117 SGNADIG
-124 PVNGDTSSSP
+124 PVNGDASSSP
-134 LVSKGFRSVKPS
+134 LVAKGFRSVKPS

-193 NPSPALPITENMS
+193 NPPPALPITENMS
-206 DLQPQDLNFPN
+206 DLQPQDLNVPN

-238 PPELE
+238 SLELE
-243 MHPARLQPGA
+243 MHPARCQPRA
-253 VERDDVLAEQ
+253 MERDDVLAEQ
-263 SQSCKTV
+263 SQSCKTA
-270 QDDQASSRPDIDQ
+270 QDDQASSRPDIGQ

-296 SSDTVVNGSVGSSSG
+296 SSDTIVNGGVGSASG
-311 PDGASA
+311 PHGASA
-317 TDGDPTGTL
+317 TDGGPTGTL
-326 SAGHPPGS
+326 PTGPRPGS

-366 NRLMGDASSPT
+366 NRLMGEQQKRLSRLSDASSPA
-377 PTPSPVPDAA
+377 PTPSPAPDAA

-401 RAYERYADGE
+401 RAYEGYVDGQ
-411 RWVADGRPSVR
+411 RWAADGRPSVR
-422 VIRPPDFPGIGG
+422 VIRPPDFPGIGA

-485 SHCQELNAYK
+485 SHCQEVNAYK

-525 SRLNPEEDDEV
+525 ARLNPEEDDEV

-542 RSDGTSDHSVPRSKS
+542 RSDGTSDHVVPRSKS
-557 LSDGPD
+557 LSDSRD
-563 FDAQQQQRS
+563 FDAQQQRS

-647 GRAENAGERMKTGPE
+647 GRAENAAERMKTGPE
-662 AVGTR
+662 AMGTR
-667 KIVQEEEEQVER
+667 KIVQEEEQVER

-740 QMSAYSTSAEQ
+740 QMSAYSVSAEQ

-831 LLFSDSDVVFSNPGS
+831 LLFSDSDVVCSNPGS
-846 SQIHPFRSAEAEAP
+846 SQTHPFRSAGAEAP
-860 GASRFTV
+860 GASGFAV
-867 ADRPSEPSKLTCD
+867 ADRPSEPSKFTCD

-984 VKRYEGSGMGLLP
+984 VKRYEGSGVGLLP

-1087 PRKKTSFASSD
+1087 PRKKASFASSD
-1098 AVNPKRSAA
+1098 AVSPQKSAA

-1221 RSYRTQAQPDRSSF
+1221 RNYRTQVQPDRSSF

-1302 KTELKPFVPERK
+1302 KTEIKPFVPERK

-1343 MPCPFLPKRQY
+1343 MSCPFLPKRQY

-1388 AAVRGAYSCHVD
+1388 AAVRGAYSCHLD

-1414 SSPLPLEAALYPQPN
+1414 SSPLPLEATLYPQPN

-1444 RAQGDYHFVH
+1444 RAQGDCHFVH
-1454 RQESL
+1454 HQESL

-1487 SRRRRE
+1487 ARRRRE
-1493 DKERMLEEQRRI
+1493 EKERMLEEQRRI

-1624 KAPLSPLPA
+1624 KAPLSPLAA

-1641 GEAMGKF
+1641 GEAVGKF

-1718 GHHQGQGG
+1718 SHQQGQGG

-1744 PSHAAKGTDGSRALL
+1744 PSHAAKGRDGSRALL
-1759 QAVTSEWLDLTVRV
+1759 QAITSEWLDLTVRV

-1796 RKPGVWNDEMMWGRR
+1796 RKSGVWNDEMMWGRR

-1832 HSIKLLPA
+1832 HSIK
-1840 GLPLTM
+1840 
-1846 SEASYVEAVCNEILQ
+1846 
-1861 IAEKSVQYCSSLSPF
+1861 
-1876 PQSEWLG
+1876 
-1883 PAAGCSYGRSETE
+1883 
-1896 RRPSPSHRDYGLR
+1896 
-1909 LVEPRYSPSLI
+1909 
-1920 PSAMHSPSMACR
+1920 
-1932 TSLSQPGSR
+1932 
-1941 TSLARQPGLRPSSS
+1941 
-1955 HPGYDSRLYDP
+1955 
-1966 GYAYASVQRGYAY
+1966 
-1979 RPLEVGYGLRSTE
+1979 
-1992 QAAYEQ
+1992 
-1998 RGSRDGYEYRLAE
+1998 
-2011 SSYRSRLAERDFDQR
+2011 
-2026 AMSRPGS
+2026 
-2033 GYDKTPSLIISQQP
+2033 QP

>member
-93 IYTAAAGADD
+93 IYTAAAGADA

-108 VSEAASSPP
+108 VSESASSPP
-117 GENADIG
+117 SGNADIG
-124 PVNGDTSSSP
+124 PVNGDASSSP
-134 LVSKGFRSVKPS
+134 LVAKGFRSVKPS

-193 NPSPALPITENMS
+193 NPPPALPITENMS
-206 DLQPQDLNFPN
+206 DLQPQDLNVPN

-238 PPELE
+238 SLELE
-243 MHPARLQPGA
+243 MHPARCQPRA
-253 VERDDVLAEQ
+253 MERDDVLAEQ
-263 SQSCKTV
+263 SQSCKTA
-270 QDDQASSRPDIDQ
+270 QDDQASSRPDIGQ

-296 SSDTVVNGSVGSSSG
+296 SSDTIVNGGVGSASG
-311 PDGASA
+311 PHGASA
-317 TDGDPTGTL
+317 TDGGPTGTL
-326 SAGHPPGS
+326 PTGPRPGS

-366 NRLMGDASSPT
+366 NRLMGEQQKRLSRLSDASSPA
-377 PTPSPVPDAA
+377 PTPSPAPDAA

-401 RAYERYADGE
+401 RAYEGYVDGQ
-411 RWVADGRPSVR
+411 RWAADGRPSVR
-422 VIRPPDFPGIGG
+422 VIRPPDFPGIGA

-485 SHCQELNAYK
+485 SHCQEVNAYK

-525 SRLNPEEDDEV
+525 ARLNPEEDDEV

-542 RSDGTSDHSVPRSKS
+542 RSDGTSDHVVPRSKS
-557 LSDGPD
+557 LSDSRD
-563 FDAQQQQRS
+563 FDAQQQRS

-647 GRAENAGERMKTGPE
+647 GRAENAAERMKTGPE
-662 AVGTR
+662 AMGTR
-667 KIVQEEEEQVER
+667 KIVQEEEQVER

-740 QMSAYSTSAEQ
+740 QMSAYSVSAEQ

-831 LLFSDSDVVFSNPGS
+831 LLFSDSDVVCSNPGS
-846 SQIHPFRSAEAEAP
+846 SQTHPFRSAGAEAP
-860 GASRFTV
+860 GASGFAV
-867 ADRPSEPSKLTCD
+867 ADRPSEPSKFTCD

-984 VKRYEGSGMGLLP
+984 VKRYEGSGVGLLP

-1087 PRKKTSFASSD
+1087 PRKKASFASSD
-1098 AVNPKRSAA
+1098 AVSPQKSAA

-1221 RSYRTQAQPDRSSF
+1221 RNYRTQVQPDRSSF

-1302 KTELKPFVPERK
+1302 KTEIKPFVPERK

-1343 MPCPFLPKRQY
+1343 MSCPFLPKRQY

-1388 AAVRGAYSCHVD
+1388 AAVRGAYSCHLD

-1414 SSPLPLEAALYPQPN
+1414 SSPLPLEATLYPQPN

-1444 RAQGDYHFVH
+1444 RAQGDCHFVH
-1454 RQESL
+1454 HQESL

-1487 SRRRRE
+1487 ARRRRE
-1493 DKERMLEEQRRI
+1493 EKERMLEEQRRI

-1624 KAPLSPLPA
+1624 KAPLSPLAA

-1641 GEAMGKF
+1641 GEAVGKF

-1718 GHHQGQGG
+1718 SHQQGQGG

-1744 PSHAAKGTDGSRALL
+1744 PSHAAKGRDGSRALL
-1759 QAVTSEWLDLTVRV
+1759 QAITSEWLDLTVRV

-1796 RKPGVWNDEMMWGRR
+1796 RKSGVWNDEMMWGRR

-1846 SEASYVEAVCNEILQ
+1846 SEASYV
-1861 IAEKSVQYCSSLSPF
+1861 
-1876 PQSEWLG
+1876 
-1883 PAAGCSYGRSETE
+1883 
-1896 RRPSPSHRDYGLR
+1896 
-1909 LVEPRYSPSLI
+1909 
-1920 PSAMHSPSMACR
+1920 
-1932 TSLSQPGSR
+1932 
-1941 TSLARQPGLRPSSS
+1941 
-1955 HPGYDSRLYDP
+1955 
-1966 GYAYASVQRGYAY
+1966 
-1979 RPLEVGYGLRSTE
+1979 
-1992 QAAYEQ
+1992 
-1998 RGSRDGYEYRLAE
+1998 
-2011 SSYRSRLAERDFDQR
+2011 
-2026 AMSRPGS
+2026 
-2033 GYDKTPSLIISQQP
+2033 QP

>member
-103 HIEHE
+103 YIEHE

-124 PVNGDTSSSP
+124 PVNGDASSSP

-184 ASEEMESAG
+184 ASEEMEPAG
-193 NPSPALPITENMS
+193 NPPPALPITENMS
-206 DLQPQDLNFPN
+206 DLQPQDLNLPN

-366 NRLMGDASSPT
+366 NRLMGEQQKRLSRLSDASSPT

-485 SHCQELNAYK
+485 SHCQ
-495 PTYIFP
+495 
-501 EGTEKPPDP
+501 
-510 EENPYRPTYVFSEFV
+510 
-525 SRLNPEEDDEV
+525 EDDEV

-647 GRAENAGERMKTGPE
+647 GRAENAAERMKTGPE

-667 KIVQEEEEQVER
+667 KIVQEEEEEQVER

-831 LLFSDSDVVFSNPGS
+831 LLFSDSDVVCSNPGS
-846 SQIHPFRSAEAEAP
+846 SQTHPFRSAEAEAP

-909 EQPVKS
+909 EQPFKS

-1245 PVRLKKKKK
+1245 PVRLKKKK

-1302 KTELKPFVPERK
+1302 KTEIKPFVPERK

-1641 GEAMGKF
+1641 GEAVGKF

-1718 GHHQGQGG
+1718 SHHQGQGG
-1726 NAEPGRLSR
+1726 NAE
-1735 KFPPRSSTL
+1735 
-1744 PSHAAKGTDGSRALL
+1744 
-1759 QAVTSEWLDLTVRV
+1759 
-1773 SPSGTPTPPPPPL
+1773 
-1786 TPDLLASAPG
+1786 
-1796 RKPGVWNDEMMWGRR
+1796 PGVWNDEMMWGRR

-1832 HSIKLLPA
+1832 HSIK
-1840 GLPLTM
+1840 
-1846 SEASYVEAVCNEILQ
+1846 
-1861 IAEKSVQYCSSLSPF
+1861 
-1876 PQSEWLG
+1876 
-1883 PAAGCSYGRSETE
+1883 
-1896 RRPSPSHRDYGLR
+1896 
-1909 LVEPRYSPSLI
+1909 
-1920 PSAMHSPSMACR
+1920 
-1932 TSLSQPGSR
+1932 
-1941 TSLARQPGLRPSSS
+1941 
-1955 HPGYDSRLYDP
+1955 
-1966 GYAYASVQRGYAY
+1966 
-1979 RPLEVGYGLRSTE
+1979 
-1992 QAAYEQ
+1992 
-1998 RGSRDGYEYRLAE
+1998 
-2011 SSYRSRLAERDFDQR
+2011 
-2026 AMSRPGS
+2026 
-2033 GYDKTPSLIISQQP
+2033 QP

>member
-93 IYTAAAGADD
+93 IYTAAAGADA

-108 VSEAASSPP
+108 VSESASSPP
-117 GENADIG
+117 SGNADIG
-124 PVNGDTSSSP
+124 PVNGDASSSP
-134 LVSKGFRSVKPS
+134 LVAKGFRSVKPS

-193 NPSPALPITENMS
+193 NPPPALPITENMS
-206 DLQPQDLNFPN
+206 DLQPQDLNVPN

-238 PPELE
+238 SLELE
-243 MHPARLQPGA
+243 MHPARCQPRA
-253 VERDDVLAEQ
+253 MERDDVLAEQ
-263 SQSCKTV
+263 SQSCKTA
-270 QDDQASSRPDIDQ
+270 QDDQASSRPDIGQ

-296 SSDTVVNGSVGSSSG
+296 SSDTIVNGGVGSASG
-311 PDGASA
+311 PHGASA
-317 TDGDPTGTL
+317 TDGGPTGTL
-326 SAGHPPGS
+326 PTGPRPGS

-366 NRLMGDASSPT
+366 NRLMGEQQKRLSRLSDASSPA
-377 PTPSPVPDAA
+377 PTPSPAPDAA

-401 RAYERYADGE
+401 RAYEGYVDGQ
-411 RWVADGRPSVR
+411 RWAADGRPSVR
-422 VIRPPDFPGIGG
+422 VIRPPDFPGIGA

-485 SHCQELNAYK
+485 SHCQEVNAYK

-525 SRLNPEEDDEV
+525 ARLNPEEDDEV

-542 RSDGTSDHSVPRSKS
+542 RSDGTSDHVVPRSKS
-557 LSDGPD
+557 LSDSRD
-563 FDAQQQQRS
+563 FDAQQQRS

-647 GRAENAGERMKTGPE
+647 GRAENAAERMKTGPE
-662 AVGTR
+662 AMGTR
-667 KIVQEEEEQVER
+667 KIVQEEEQVER

-740 QMSAYSTSAEQ
+740 QMSAYSVSAEQ

-831 LLFSDSDVVFSNPGS
+831 LLFSDSDVVCSNPGS
-846 SQIHPFRSAEAEAP
+846 SQTHPFRSAGAEAP
-860 GASRFTV
+860 GASGFAV
-867 ADRPSEPSKLTCD
+867 ADRPSEPSKFTCD

-984 VKRYEGSGMGLLP
+984 VKRYEGSGVGLLP

-1087 PRKKTSFASSD
+1087 PRKKASFASSD
-1098 AVNPKRSAA
+1098 AVSPQKSAA

-1221 RSYRTQAQPDRSSF
+1221 RNYRTQVQPDRSSF

-1302 KTELKPFVPERK
+1302 KTEIKPFVPERK

-1343 MPCPFLPKRQY
+1343 MSCPFLPKRQY

-1388 AAVRGAYSCHVD
+1388 AAVRGAYSCHLD

-1414 SSPLPLEAALYPQPN
+1414 SSPLPLEATLYPQPN

-1444 RAQGDYHFVH
+1444 RAQGDCHFVH
-1454 RQESL
+1454 HQESL

-1487 SRRRRE
+1487 ARRRRE
-1493 DKERMLEEQRRI
+1493 EKERMLEEQRRI

-1624 KAPLSPLPA
+1624 KAPLSPLAA

-1641 GEAMGKF
+1641 GEAVGKF

-1718 GHHQGQGG
+1718 SHQQGQGG

-1744 PSHAAKGTDGSRALL
+1744 PSHAAKGRDGSRALL
-1759 QAVTSEWLDLTVRV
+1759 QAITSEWLDLTVRV

-1796 RKPGVWNDEMMWGRR
+1796 RKSGVWNDEMMWGRR

-1832 HSIKLLPA
+1832 HSIK
-1840 GLPLTM
+1840 
-1846 SEASYVEAVCNEILQ
+1846 
-1861 IAEKSVQYCSSLSPF
+1861 
-1876 PQSEWLG
+1876 
-1883 PAAGCSYGRSETE
+1883 
-1896 RRPSPSHRDYGLR
+1896 
-1909 LVEPRYSPSLI
+1909 
-1920 PSAMHSPSMACR
+1920 
-1932 TSLSQPGSR
+1932 
-1941 TSLARQPGLRPSSS
+1941 
-1955 HPGYDSRLYDP
+1955 
-1966 GYAYASVQRGYAY
+1966 
-1979 RPLEVGYGLRSTE
+1979 
-1992 QAAYEQ
+1992 
-1998 RGSRDGYEYRLAE
+1998 
-2011 SSYRSRLAERDFDQR
+2011 
-2026 AMSRPGS
+2026 
-2033 GYDKTPSLIISQQP
+2033 P

>member
-124 PVNGDTSSSP
+124 PVNGDASSSP

-184 ASEEMESAG
+184 ASEEMEPAG
-193 NPSPALPITENMS
+193 NPPPALPITENMS
-206 DLQPQDLNFPN
+206 DLQPQDLNLPN

-366 NRLMGDASSPT
+366 NRLMGEQQKRLSRLSDASSPT

-485 SHCQELNAYK
+485 SHCQ
-495 PTYIFP
+495 
-501 EGTEKPPDP
+501 

-647 GRAENAGERMKTGPE
+647 GRAENAAERMKTGPE

-667 KIVQEEEEQVER
+667 KIVQEEEEEQVER

-819 SPRSKGGDSVSA
+819 SPRSK
-831 LLFSDSDVVFSNPGS
+831 
-846 SQIHPFRSAEAEAP
+846 
-860 GASRFTV
+860 
-867 ADRPSEPSKLTCD
+867 
-880 EDVGVDQGLAK
+880 
-891 RRSHSC
+891 
-897 DDLLNESHSVET
+897 
-909 EQPVKS
+909 
-915 ESAENLTTKERNEYA
+915 
-930 EIGDINRRDRG
+930 
-941 KRKKVK
+941 
-947 RKVRVTDPEF
+947 
-957 SELYRTMHQIDR
+957 
-969 QQITPS
+969 
-975 PSLCCVGTM
+975 
-984 VKRYEGSGMGLLP
+984 
-997 NQGGQTEEVPKD
+997 
-1009 LVTSRITEFEKFI
+1009 
-1022 KRTKSMPNLKI
+1022 
-1033 ANLVPSPVAVMVM
+1033 
-1046 CKSDTLSIRRMG
+1046 
-1058 NSFSA
+1058 
-1063 DSLLDSEVAME
+1063 
-1074 SKWQSTERKPSAV
+1074 
-1087 PRKKTSFASSD
+1087 
-1098 AVNPKRSAA
+1098 
-1107 APPLVVNQ
+1107 
-1115 ISLER
+1115 
-1120 ERDDDADTDGFASKL
+1120 
-1135 SEFVLVDRTSV
+1135 
-1146 CTESELD
+1146 
-1153 RLSFASCESLEK
+1153 
-1165 ARRRTHKHLSGGCTG
+1165 
-1180 YCPASWARFTLMS
+1180 
-1193 LYDKNN
+1193 
-1199 YDYYRSRSSPLNY
+1199 
-1212 KSMKMENYA
+1212 
-1221 RSYRTQAQPDRSSF
+1221 
-1235 ARAACLINPV
+1235 
-1245 PVRLKKKKK
+1245 
-1254 CLTSPLQTT
+1254 
-1263 SRQEHR
+1263 
-1269 AETLSSVHETYRE
+1269 
-1282 RMRRETRRRSL
+1282 
-1293 PDNRLLREL
+1293 
-1302 KTELKPFVPERK
+1302 
-1314 SSRYIWEN
+1314 
-1322 SEAPYPYFSENHY
+1322 
-1335 PGHLENIE
+1335 
-1343 MPCPFLPKRQY
+1343 
-1354 AEYLVDS
+1354 
-1361 SYPLLK
+1361 
-1367 PISPVP
+1367 
-1373 PSTYLLDRDQPTYLP
+1373 
-1388 AAVRGAYSCHVD
+1388 
-1400 GLEGRSMSPLWLLG
+1400 
-1414 SSPLPLEAALYPQPN
+1414 
-1429 LNHSELSLHSLDPSH
+1429 
-1444 RAQGDYHFVH
+1444 
-1454 RQESL
+1454 ESL

-1641 GEAMGKF
+1641 GEAVGKF

-1718 GHHQGQGG
+1718 SHHQGQGG
-1726 NAEPGRLSR
+1726 NAE
-1735 KFPPRSSTL
+1735 
-1744 PSHAAKGTDGSRALL
+1744 
-1759 QAVTSEWLDLTVRV
+1759 
-1773 SPSGTPTPPPPPL
+1773 
-1786 TPDLLASAPG
+1786 
-1796 RKPGVWNDEMMWGRR
+1796 PGVWNDEMMWGRR

-1832 HSIKLLPA
+1832 HSIK
-1840 GLPLTM
+1840 
-1846 SEASYVEAVCNEILQ
+1846 
-1861 IAEKSVQYCSSLSPF
+1861 
-1876 PQSEWLG
+1876 
-1883 PAAGCSYGRSETE
+1883 
-1896 RRPSPSHRDYGLR
+1896 
-1909 LVEPRYSPSLI
+1909 
-1920 PSAMHSPSMACR
+1920 
-1932 TSLSQPGSR
+1932 
-1941 TSLARQPGLRPSSS
+1941 
-1955 HPGYDSRLYDP
+1955 
-1966 GYAYASVQRGYAY
+1966 
-1979 RPLEVGYGLRSTE
+1979 
-1992 QAAYEQ
+1992 
-1998 RGSRDGYEYRLAE
+1998 
-2011 SSYRSRLAERDFDQR
+2011 
-2026 AMSRPGS
+2026 
-2033 GYDKTPSLIISQQP
+2033 QP

>member
-124 PVNGDTSSSP
+124 PVNGDASSSP

-184 ASEEMESAG
+184 ASEEMEPAG
-193 NPSPALPITENMS
+193 NPPPALPITENMS
-206 DLQPQDLNFPN
+206 DLQPQDLNLPN

-366 NRLMGDASSPT
+366 NRLMGEQQKRLSRLSDASSPT

-485 SHCQELNAYK
+485 SHCQ
-495 PTYIFP
+495 
-501 EGTEKPPDP
+501 

-647 GRAENAGERMKTGPE
+647 GRAENAAERMKTGPE

-667 KIVQEEEEQVER
+667 KIVQEEEEEQVER

-819 SPRSKGGDSVSA
+819 SPRSK
-831 LLFSDSDVVFSNPGS
+831 
-846 SQIHPFRSAEAEAP
+846 
-860 GASRFTV
+860 
-867 ADRPSEPSKLTCD
+867 
-880 EDVGVDQGLAK
+880 
-891 RRSHSC
+891 
-897 DDLLNESHSVET
+897 
-909 EQPVKS
+909 
-915 ESAENLTTKERNEYA
+915 
-930 EIGDINRRDRG
+930 
-941 KRKKVK
+941 
-947 RKVRVTDPEF
+947 
-957 SELYRTMHQIDR
+957 
-969 QQITPS
+969 
-975 PSLCCVGTM
+975 
-984 VKRYEGSGMGLLP
+984 
-997 NQGGQTEEVPKD
+997 
-1009 LVTSRITEFEKFI
+1009 
-1022 KRTKSMPNLKI
+1022 
-1033 ANLVPSPVAVMVM
+1033 
-1046 CKSDTLSIRRMG
+1046 
-1058 NSFSA
+1058 
-1063 DSLLDSEVAME
+1063 
-1074 SKWQSTERKPSAV
+1074 
-1087 PRKKTSFASSD
+1087 
-1098 AVNPKRSAA
+1098 
-1107 APPLVVNQ
+1107 
-1115 ISLER
+1115 
-1120 ERDDDADTDGFASKL
+1120 
-1135 SEFVLVDRTSV
+1135 
-1146 CTESELD
+1146 
-1153 RLSFASCESLEK
+1153 
-1165 ARRRTHKHLSGGCTG
+1165 
-1180 YCPASWARFTLMS
+1180 
-1193 LYDKNN
+1193 
-1199 YDYYRSRSSPLNY
+1199 
-1212 KSMKMENYA
+1212 
-1221 RSYRTQAQPDRSSF
+1221 
-1235 ARAACLINPV
+1235 
-1245 PVRLKKKKK
+1245 
-1254 CLTSPLQTT
+1254 
-1263 SRQEHR
+1263 
-1269 AETLSSVHETYRE
+1269 
-1282 RMRRETRRRSL
+1282 
-1293 PDNRLLREL
+1293 
-1302 KTELKPFVPERK
+1302 
-1314 SSRYIWEN
+1314 
-1322 SEAPYPYFSENHY
+1322 
-1335 PGHLENIE
+1335 
-1343 MPCPFLPKRQY
+1343 
-1354 AEYLVDS
+1354 
-1361 SYPLLK
+1361 
-1367 PISPVP
+1367 
-1373 PSTYLLDRDQPTYLP
+1373 
-1388 AAVRGAYSCHVD
+1388 
-1400 GLEGRSMSPLWLLG
+1400 
-1414 SSPLPLEAALYPQPN
+1414 
-1429 LNHSELSLHSLDPSH
+1429 
-1444 RAQGDYHFVH
+1444 
-1454 RQESL
+1454 ESL

-1641 GEAMGKF
+1641 GEAVGKF

-1718 GHHQGQGG
+1718 SHHQGQGG
-1726 NAEPGRLSR
+1726 NAE
-1735 KFPPRSSTL
+1735 
-1744 PSHAAKGTDGSRALL
+1744 
-1759 QAVTSEWLDLTVRV
+1759 
-1773 SPSGTPTPPPPPL
+1773 
-1786 TPDLLASAPG
+1786 
-1796 RKPGVWNDEMMWGRR
+1796 PGVWNDEMMWGRR

-1846 SEASYVEAVCNEILQ
+1846 SEASYV
-1861 IAEKSVQYCSSLSPF
+1861 
-1876 PQSEWLG
+1876 
-1883 PAAGCSYGRSETE
+1883 
-1896 RRPSPSHRDYGLR
+1896 
-1909 LVEPRYSPSLI
+1909 
-1920 PSAMHSPSMACR
+1920 
-1932 TSLSQPGSR
+1932 
-1941 TSLARQPGLRPSSS
+1941 
-1955 HPGYDSRLYDP
+1955 
-1966 GYAYASVQRGYAY
+1966 
-1979 RPLEVGYGLRSTE
+1979 
-1992 QAAYEQ
+1992 
-1998 RGSRDGYEYRLAE
+1998 
-2011 SSYRSRLAERDFDQR
+2011 
-2026 AMSRPGS
+2026 
-2033 GYDKTPSLIISQQP
+2033 QP

>member
-93 IYTAAAGADD
+93 IYTAAAGADA

-117 GENADIG
+117 SGNADIG
-124 PVNGDTSSSP
+124 PVNGDASSSP
-134 LVSKGFRSVKPS
+134 LVAKGFRSVKPS

-193 NPSPALPITENMS
+193 NPPPALPITENMS
-206 DLQPQDLNFPN
+206 DLQPQDLNVPN

-238 PPELE
+238 SLELE
-243 MHPARLQPGA
+243 MHPARCQPRA
-253 VERDDVLAEQ
+253 MERDDVLAEQ
-263 SQSCKTV
+263 SQSCKTA
-270 QDDQASSRPDIDQ
+270 QDDQASSRPDIGQ

-296 SSDTVVNGSVGSSSG
+296 SSDTIVNGGVGSASG
-311 PDGASA
+311 PHGASA
-317 TDGDPTGTL
+317 TDGGPTGTL
-326 SAGHPPGS
+326 PAGPRPGS

-366 NRLMGDASSPT
+366 NRLMGEQQKRLSRLSDASSPA
-377 PTPSPVPDAA
+377 PTPSPAPDAA

-401 RAYERYADGE
+401 RAYEGYVDGQ
-411 RWVADGRPSVR
+411 RWAADGRPSVR
-422 VIRPPDFPGIGG
+422 VIRPPDFPGIGA

-485 SHCQELNAYK
+485 SHCQEVNAYK

-501 EGTEKPPDP
+501 EGTENPPDP

-525 SRLNPEEDDEV
+525 ARLNPEEDDEV

-542 RSDGTSDHSVPRSKS
+542 RSDGTSDHVVPRSKS
-557 LSDGPD
+557 LSDSRD
-563 FDAQQQQRS
+563 FDAQQQRS

-647 GRAENAGERMKTGPE
+647 GRAENAAERMKTGPE
-662 AVGTR
+662 AMGTR
-667 KIVQEEEEQVER
+667 KIVQEEEQVER

-740 QMSAYSTSAEQ
+740 QMSAYSVSAEQ

-831 LLFSDSDVVFSNPGS
+831 LLFSDSDVVCSNPGS
-846 SQIHPFRSAEAEAP
+846 SQTHPFRSAGAEAP
-860 GASRFTV
+860 GASGFAV
-867 ADRPSEPSKLTCD
+867 ADRPSEPSKFTCD

-984 VKRYEGSGMGLLP
+984 VKRYEGSGVGLLP

-1087 PRKKTSFASSD
+1087 PRKKASFASSD
-1098 AVNPKRSAA
+1098 AVSPQKSTA

-1221 RSYRTQAQPDRSSF
+1221 RNYRTQVQPDRSSF

-1302 KTELKPFVPERK
+1302 KTEIKPFVPERK

-1343 MPCPFLPKRQY
+1343 MSCPFLPKRQY

-1388 AAVRGAYSCHVD
+1388 AAVRGAYSCHLD

-1414 SSPLPLEAALYPQPN
+1414 SSPLPLEATLYPQPN

-1444 RAQGDYHFVH
+1444 RAQGDCHFVH
-1454 RQESL
+1454 HQESL

-1487 SRRRRE
+1487 ARRRRE
-1493 DKERMLEEQRRI
+1493 EKERMLEEQRRI

-1624 KAPLSPLPA
+1624 KAPLSPLAA

-1641 GEAMGKF
+1641 GEAVGKF

-1718 GHHQGQGG
+1718 SHQQGQGG
-1726 NAEPGRLSR
+1726 NAES
-1735 KFPPRSSTL
+1735 
-1744 PSHAAKGTDGSRALL
+1744 
-1759 QAVTSEWLDLTVRV
+1759 
-1773 SPSGTPTPPPPPL
+1773 
-1786 TPDLLASAPG
+1786 
-1796 RKPGVWNDEMMWGRR
+1796 GVWNDEMMWGRR

-1832 HSIKLLPA
+1832 HSIK
-1840 GLPLTM
+1840 
-1846 SEASYVEAVCNEILQ
+1846 
-1861 IAEKSVQYCSSLSPF
+1861 
-1876 PQSEWLG
+1876 
-1883 PAAGCSYGRSETE
+1883 
-1896 RRPSPSHRDYGLR
+1896 
-1909 LVEPRYSPSLI
+1909 
-1920 PSAMHSPSMACR
+1920 
-1932 TSLSQPGSR
+1932 
-1941 TSLARQPGLRPSSS
+1941 
-1955 HPGYDSRLYDP
+1955 
-1966 GYAYASVQRGYAY
+1966 
-1979 RPLEVGYGLRSTE
+1979 
-1992 QAAYEQ
+1992 
-1998 RGSRDGYEYRLAE
+1998 
-2011 SSYRSRLAERDFDQR
+2011 
-2026 AMSRPGS
+2026 
-2033 GYDKTPSLIISQQP
+2033 P